1 MAVND
6 FIVNLVAGLS
16 KTKSKQQIKSDAKSL
31 GDMKFVKLIGNLD
44 MPKTRKAIKAQ
55 LKGLN
60 NLTFNITPNVNT
72 KGVQTATKQAI
83 NNAQRVANNNKVHLN
98 FDTSKQQL
106 VNQIKILG
114 RNNNKLF
121 NNHEMTAKYN
131 QLLNAANVAKS
142 TGELKTLRGELS
154 AFKTELVATNNAGMT
169 WGSKFKESV
178 KSYTKFFSGASLV
191 YAISNQV
198 RNAATEAKT
207 LDDSLVN
214 LQKVTDEISDRDA
227 LYKYFDKSL
236 SKAQE
241 LNVKVGSLIDAVT
254 ELKKLGW
261 DLDDAE
267 LGAKWANILSNVGD
281 VDIDTAIGSIK
292 TSIAS
297 FDEIGGYG
305 NDQMDKK
312 LEAYTD
318 LINNM
323 SNKYSIDA
331 EGLAESIRLSAGTL
345 TEAHMSIEQAATMF
359 ATANKYYNDPSY
371 LGNTAKIGSLRM
383 RASSGDTDAIEELQ
397 EMGEEVDDLATATSN
412 LREKLMALTGVDIM
426 EDEHTFKSYYD
437 QLYEISQVMDKLDD
451 TSRAN
456 VLETMFGKSRSAAGA
471 AILSGMKESASA
483 YEDAINSAGSA
494 TEEYQTWMT
503 SADAACQRFSNTLTE
518 TYQSIINGNTVR
530 DLANLGSAVLEFA
543 NNWGIV
549 EGTLKGVIALNL
561 GKFIATGGM
570 ALITATKQVEQY
582 GKALQMAS
590 NVPNG
595 NLSARFQALKSIAQ
609 ATSTLTTEQLRN
621 VLATNTLTQ
630 ADRVRILQM
639 QGMTKEMALQKLAE
653 MNLTQATNAQ
663 TAANT
668 TSTASTFSLKAAMTG
683 LGATLKSVFLSNPVG
698 IVLMGISLG
707 VSAVT
712 SAVSKHNQAVE
723 EARQKAKEAADAANT
738 LGDEIATLANKYI
751 QLSDA
756 VKTDASA
763 KEDLM
768 TTQTEL
774 LKKLGLEGE
783 SIDDLIAKYG
793 SLSNAIKQAS
803 IDSLKNQQTDL
814 IAGVNAAKEELMDVA
829 KDNFWGTNNI
839 ISASGE
845 EAVKAFKELEK
856 AGVIDSGSYGTG
868 GGQLVLIGD
877 DTVEGALE
885 NYKKLEDAV
894 NALRD
899 SEAFTA
905 DELSDNSLFNS
916 IYSRY
921 SEMKESVEAYNSS
934 IDNLNENLAQQ
945 TMLTA
950 LQGNELPKTE
960 EDFNKFKQELIDTA
974 VASEQFIGNEKEI
987 TDAINN
993 YLSTVPEFEGY
1004 YSIPLENELDKV
1016 DELLNQ
1022 EDFSKTF
1029 TDTLAQVQALSDG
1042 LDQLDKIYADVYDKE
1057 DFDWSSILNNDGFKE
1072 AFGNMTNVT
1081 EEYKNAYDDF
1091 IETISNNPSDL
1102 SACQSAFDN
1111 LATAYIYNSDALKN
1125 VTEETKASTIAML
1138 SQMGVVNAAEVVNYR
1153 LGASESYAADTGKDL
1168 ESATLSEITAFAKE
1182 ADMSDITKASLAA
1195 YVIEKIHAAS
1205 ITITTSADINNLTAL
1220 CSQLGVA
1227 GTALAQF
1234 ARLKAIAMDT
1244 SGKYTDGYKEYATT
1258 AADQILQ
1265 NAVNAAQTKY
1275 TPQFG
1280 GGSATSKAMDD
1291 AAKSAKKAS
1300 DTAKETAQTLDWIET
1315 KLKLASKETEK
1326 LSKSFDKA
1334 FGMNQTRER
1343 YHAYISQIESEI
1355 HDNTTAAQVYQ
1366 EKLNQIGLSY
1376 EWIAK
1381 IQSGAFSIDSIT
1393 DENLKTQI
1401 SEYQTYSDKLNSCY
1415 DTIESLEEERL
1426 QASVN
1431 YAEKL
1436 IDSHEKEIDSINKL
1450 IDRRKALVSLKEAFG
1465 LSASKSDLKYQ
1476 QDQYEQEIDALERQN
1491 KEIYDLMWTTTY
1503 GDEAWQ
1509 KYNDQMI
1516 ENTSSIQD
1524 LTQSL
1529 ADLASEMAN
1538 LPIDKYEKALDKI
1551 SAKNDLLDAK
1561 LENATSDKVK
1571 SKIIG
1576 SQLKL
1581 TRKKDNSAQSAAKTT
1596 QSNLNQSVKD
1606 LKTATKKDNNIP
1618 VYNVDASGPNVKAR
1632 TAVNDYYKKVQNYTK
1647 AKKQIPAS
1655 LISKISGD
1663 GYSTLSKACANYN
1676 AALVA
1681 NDTAQATAALS
1692 RETIRQE
1699 LADLAEQRASLAKTT
1714 ADFKVEK
1721 YDSKDELYDAKLDN
1735 ATSTSSK
1742 NKLIDRKIS
1751 NINNR
1756 QSAYNTAVK
1765 TDNKNIKSAQKN
1777 ISKIKS
1783 TKKNKKILASIKKA
1797 AKAGKRISQS
1807 LLNKAAKLNDGG
1819 KLYDACIQ
1827 YNAYLDAKE
1836 ADKVT
1841 ADLYKE
1847 TAKQDKATLAKEK
1860 FDNIASKY
1868 DNKISSNEQKKTE
1881 INNRISL
1888 VEEFGGQANVSDY
1901 KSLISAENGEYK
1913 KLIKEREELRRNLE
1927 ESVVNGSIKKGSD
1940 EWYDMV
1946 AKINDVTNAIDES
1959 IRSIKQYQ
1967 NALRQLKWDTF
1978 DKSLETVKRVNS
1990 EADYYIDLLSHKDMT
2005 NKDTGN
2011 FTEYGI
2017 ATIGLHKT
2025 NYDNYIA
2032 QAEAYQSE
2040 YDKIMKQIEKGEL
2053 SASDENVIQRLRD
2066 LQDAHR
2072 EAKKSAEDEL
2082 ESINDLVKQ
2091 GYEAQTDALSKLIEK
2106 YKKLK
2111 DSELDAYKYQKEIAE
2126 KTKQIASLQKQL
2138 IPYSNNDTE
2147 ESRAQIQKLKV
2158 ELENA
2163 KSDLKDT
2170 QYEKFISDTEDML
2183 DDLMTDYQKFIDEKL
2198 NDTNTILDEIKTLL
2212 GSDIIETIKGLDSN
2226 LTNDTKDQIGSS
2238 TTNGGDGGQ
2247 AAKDYVHNTVTNDQ
2261 NKVNSKTDTSSYD
2274 PAKEADIAKKK
2285 NGIAQKK
2292 KAINGQ
2298 RQSFQNQIKE
2308 LESQLKQLY
2317 GELNSIENKYQFEK
2331 SSTKNKDK
2339 LQDLK
2344 NNYIEKKSGLNA
2356 MIQDVTHN
2364 KDMLQ
2369 QFIADLDKQSAQLDK
2384 DLASINGYEKG
2395 SEHIDKRQLAW
2406 TQENKRE
2413 LIYRAADGALLTE
2426 LNPGDKV
2433 FTNEMTENLW
2443 ELAKTNPSL
2452 LYSSTNFVPKLP
2464 DIAKSACTST
2474 IVEVGDI
2481 VMNSVNDP
2489 ETFGRQ
2495 LREEILKNGKTTQCI
2510 TEAVSAKQLGKNG
2523 VGNARLYK

>member
-1 MAVND
+1 MIFKTMTNTSGKTGIQPNN
-6 FIVNLVAGLS
+6 FISGLFNGDLF
-16 KTKSKQQIKSDAKSL
+16 KKQTFSLSEVLSTSDV
-31 GDMKFVKLIGNLD
+31 D
-44 MPKTRKAIKAQ
+44 AIKAYNKQ
-55 LKGLN
+55 IDN
-60 NLTFNITPNVNT
+60 CVTS
-72 KGVQTATKQAI
+72 QTAFNRTMLNTSKEAQNVVAAANGNKVALDGLTKSSKAAELGMKALAMAGNMLLIYALTSAVDIIYKCATASDRLAESAAQMGSEFVSTKSDISDYKTKIKELYQTINDDTSSYEDTYNARQELLKIQDEMIDKFGDEADAVKLVTDAI
-83 NNAQRVANNNKVHLN
+83 NGQTDSLDTLTQDKWQETVNAFNSDRGKGWTEKVADAFANIGHGNNFQRMIDEME
-98 FDTSKQQL
+98 DTEVTFHMIPMYGDDTYEEFSK
-106 VNQIKILG
+106 
-114 RNNNKLF
+114 KLKEDF
-121 NNHEMTAKYN
+121 GADITRTERDDAITLSGDLDTIYK
-131 QLLNAANVAKS
+131 QLLNIQTLAKGMGIDDTFLNDLGNQADEAKS
-142 TGELKTLRGELS
+142 K
-154 AFKTELVATNNAGMT
+154 
-169 WGSKFKESV
+169 
-178 KSYTKFFSGASLV
+178 
-191 YAISNQV
+191 
-198 RNAATEAKT
+198 
-207 LDDSLVN
+207 LDEYQEMYSQHV
-214 LQKVTDEISDRDA
+214 
-227 LYKYFDKSL
+227 LYDKIFNSEDYE
-236 SKAQE
+236 K
-241 LNVKVGSLIDAVT
+241 
-254 ELKKLGW
+254 
-261 DLDDAE
+261 
-267 LGAKWANILSNVGD
+267 
-281 VDIDTAIGSIK
+281 
-292 TSIAS
+292 S
-297 FDEIGGYG
+297 FDEI
-305 NDQMDKK
+305 NK
-312 LEAYTD
+312 AYE
-318 LINNM
+318 
-323 SNKYSIDA
+323 KYQDA
-331 EGLAESIRLSAGTL
+331 FASGDEESIEKAKQNYAEIVQSATKGL
-345 TEAHMSIEQAATMF
+345 DDQSVIDYFNSM
-359 ATANKYYNDPSY
+359 YPD
-371 LGNTAKIGSLRM
+371 
-383 RASSGDTDAIEELQ
+383 LQ
-397 EMGEEVDDLATATSN
+397 EVVGGWEFEVKFKAAVDDDS
-412 LREKLMALTGVDIM
+412 
-426 EDEHTFKSYYD
+426 
-437 QLYEISQVMDKLDD
+437 DD
-451 TSRAN
+451 F
-456 VLETMFGKSRSAAGA
+456 E
-471 AILSGMKESASA
+471 
-483 YEDAINSAGSA
+483 
-494 TEEYQTWMT
+494 
-503 SADAACQRFSNTLTE
+503 
-518 TYQSIINGNTVR
+518 
-530 DLANLGSAVLEFA
+530 
-543 NNWGIV
+543 
-549 EGTLKGVIALNL
+549 KGV
-561 GKFIATGGM
+561 
-570 ALITATKQVEQY
+570 Q
-582 GKALQMAS
+582 
-590 NVPNG
+590 
-595 NLSARFQALKSIAQ
+595 
-609 ATSTLTTEQLRN
+609 
-621 VLATNTLTQ
+621 
-630 ADRVRILQM
+630 
-639 QGMTKEMALQKLAE
+639 
-653 MNLTQATNAQ
+653 
-663 TAANT
+663 
-668 TSTASTFSLKAAMTG
+668 
-683 LGATLKSVFLSNPVG
+683 
-698 IVLMGISLG
+698 
-707 VSAVT
+707 
-712 SAVSKHNQAVE
+712 
-723 EARQKAKEAADAANT
+723 
-738 LGDEIATLANKYI
+738 
-751 QLSDA
+751 
-756 VKTDASA
+756 
-763 KEDLM
+763 
-768 TTQTEL
+768 
-774 LKKLGLEGE
+774 
-783 SIDDLIAKYG
+783 
-793 SLSNAIKQAS
+793 
-803 IDSLKNQQTDL
+803 
-814 IAGVNAAKEELMDVA
+814 
-829 KDNFWGTNNI
+829 
-839 ISASGE
+839 
-845 EAVKAFKELEK
+845 
-856 AGVIDSGSYGTG
+856 
-868 GGQLVLIGD
+868 
-877 DTVEGALE
+877 
-885 NYKKLEDAV
+885 DAV
-894 NALRD
+894 NKFDTIEDIKNYNPKVATDEQKDAYLQLKQY
-899 SEAFTA
+899 A
-905 DELSDNSLFNS
+905 DEYGLTLDQLIDKLVQLGLLQSQSKSDLLNKLIPSKSSPTAGVASVLTDTMDGVDADEATKWVESLTEEEAKLANSKDFENALEEQKKKLNGASLSADDYAAALQAV
-916 IYSRY
+916 
-921 SEMKESVEAYNSS
+921 K
-934 IDNLNENLAQQ
+934 DKQNENSEE
-945 TMLTA
+945 T
-950 LQGNELPKTE
+950 PISFTE
-960 EDFNKFKQELIDTA
+960 
-974 VASEQFIGNEKEI
+974 
-987 TDAINN
+987 AI
-993 YLSTVPEFEGY
+993 S
-1004 YSIPLENELDKV
+1004 
-1016 DELLNQ
+1016 
-1022 EDFSKTF
+1022 
-1029 TDTLAQVQALSDG
+1029 QVQALSEG
-1042 LDQLDKIYADVYDKE
+1042 LDQLDKIYADVYNKE
-1057 DFDWSSILNNDGFKE
+1057 DFDWSSILNNDDFKE
-1072 AFGNMTNVT
+1072 QFGSLKNTT
-1081 EEYKNAYDDF
+1081 EEYANAYNNF
-1091 IETISNNPSDL
+1091 IKTVSNSPSDL

-1111 LATAYIYNSDALKN
+1111 LASAYIYNSDALKN
-1125 VTEETKASTIAML
+1125 VTEETKTATVAML
-1138 SQMGVVNAAEVVNYR
+1138 EQMGVAN
-1153 LGASESYAADTGKDL
+1153 ASEIVDYQLAASKEYAAQTGRDL
-1168 ESATLSEITAFAKE
+1168 KNATLEELVAFAQE
-1182 ADMSDITKASLAA
+1182 ADMSDVTKASLASYIA
-1195 YVIEKIHAAS
+1195 EKIRAAS
-1205 ITITTSADINNLTAL
+1205 ITITTSADIANLTAL

-1227 GTALAQF
+1227 GTALQQF

-1355 HDNTTAAQVYQ
+1355 QDNTTAAQVYQ

-1450 IDRRKALVSLKEAFG
+1450 IDRRKALVSLKETFG

-1561 LENATSDKVK
+1561 LENATSDKAK

-1606 LKTATKKDNNIP
+1606 LRTATKKDNNIS

-1632 TAVNDYYKKVQNYTK
+1632 TAVNDYYKKVKNYTK

-1681 NDTAQATAALS
+1681 NDTAQETAALS

-1714 ADFKVEK
+1714 ADSKVEK

-2005 NKDTGN
+2005 DKDTGN

-2183 DDLMTDYQKFIDEKL
+2183 DDLMSDYQEFIDEKI
-2198 NDTNTILDEIKTLL
+2198 NDTNTILDSIKELL
-2212 GSDIIETIKGLDSN
+2212 GGNDGIIATLKSLDSS
-2226 LTNDTKDQIGSS
+2226 LTNTTKDQIDSS

-2247 AAKDYVHNTVTNDQ
+2247 GAKDYVNNTVTNDR
-2261 NKVNSKTDTSSYD
+2261 NTINSSHKTGLLRPTAVGTITLDNSLES
-2274 PAKEADIAKKK
+2274 KKK
-2285 NGIAQKK
+2285 NTTSIDDKLKTEK
-2292 KAINGQ
+2292 KAVKDAINSGKS
-2298 RQSFQNQIKE
+2298 RSKK
-2308 LESQLKQLY
+2308 LTDK
-2317 GELNSIENKYQFEK
+2317 ENKE
-2331 SSTKNKDK
+2331 
-2339 LQDLK
+2339 
-2344 NNYIEKKSGLNA
+2344 
-2356 MIQDVTHN
+2356 H
-2364 KDMLQ
+2364 
-2369 QFIADLDKQSAQLDK
+2369 ADLWKYIVKNYGRTPTNKMYKKLGGILGVKTDDTVTSKQKTAILNRMK
-2384 DLASINGYEKG
+2384 FNGYKKG
-2395 SEHIDKRQLAW
+2395 SEHIDKSQLAW
-2406 TQENKRE
+2406 TQEDKRE
-2413 LIYRAADGALLTE
+2413 MIYRASDGAVLTK

-2443 ELAKTNPSL
+2443 KMAQMNPSL
-2452 LYSSTNFVPKLP
+2452 LTSGINYMPNLP
-2464 DIAKSACTST
+2464 EITKSAGTST

-2481 VMNSVNDP
+2481 VMNGVNDV

-2495 LREEILKNGKTTQCI
+2495 LREEILRNGKTTQCI
-2510 TEAVSAKQLGKNG
+2510 TEAVSAKQLGKND

>member
-1 MAVND
+1 MIFKTMTNTSGKTGIQPNN
-6 FIVNLVAGLS
+6 FISGLFNGDLF
-16 KTKSKQQIKSDAKSL
+16 KKQTFSLSEVLSTSDV
-31 GDMKFVKLIGNLD
+31 D
-44 MPKTRKAIKAQ
+44 AIKAYNKQ
-55 LKGLN
+55 IDN
-60 NLTFNITPNVNT
+60 CVTS
-72 KGVQTATKQAI
+72 QTAFNRTMLNTSKEAQNVVAAANGNKVALDGLTKSSKAAELGMKALAMAGNMLLIYALTSAVDIIYKCATASDRLAESAAQMGSEFVSTKSDISDYKTKIKELYQTINDDTSSYEDTYNARQELLKIQDEMIDKFGDEADAVKLVTDAI
-83 NNAQRVANNNKVHLN
+83 NGQTDSLDTLTQDKWQETVNAFNSDRGKGWTEKVADAFANIGHGNNFQRMIDEME
-98 FDTSKQQL
+98 DTEVTFHMIPMYGDDTYEEFSK
-106 VNQIKILG
+106 
-114 RNNNKLF
+114 KLKEDF
-121 NNHEMTAKYN
+121 GADITRTERDDAITLSGDLDTIYK
-131 QLLNAANVAKS
+131 QLLNIQTLAKGMGIDDTFLNDLGNQADEAKS
-142 TGELKTLRGELS
+142 K
-154 AFKTELVATNNAGMT
+154 
-169 WGSKFKESV
+169 
-178 KSYTKFFSGASLV
+178 
-191 YAISNQV
+191 
-198 RNAATEAKT
+198 
-207 LDDSLVN
+207 LDEYQEMYSQHV
-214 LQKVTDEISDRDA
+214 
-227 LYKYFDKSL
+227 LYDKIFNSEDYE
-236 SKAQE
+236 K
-241 LNVKVGSLIDAVT
+241 
-254 ELKKLGW
+254 
-261 DLDDAE
+261 
-267 LGAKWANILSNVGD
+267 
-281 VDIDTAIGSIK
+281 
-292 TSIAS
+292 S
-297 FDEIGGYG
+297 FDEI
-305 NDQMDKK
+305 NK
-312 LEAYTD
+312 AYE
-318 LINNM
+318 
-323 SNKYSIDA
+323 KYQDA
-331 EGLAESIRLSAGTL
+331 FASGDEESIEKAKQNYAEIVQSATKGL
-345 TEAHMSIEQAATMF
+345 DDQSVIDYFNSM
-359 ATANKYYNDPSY
+359 YPD
-371 LGNTAKIGSLRM
+371 
-383 RASSGDTDAIEELQ
+383 LQ
-397 EMGEEVDDLATATSN
+397 EVVGGWEFEVKFKAAVDDDS
-412 LREKLMALTGVDIM
+412 
-426 EDEHTFKSYYD
+426 
-437 QLYEISQVMDKLDD
+437 DD
-451 TSRAN
+451 F
-456 VLETMFGKSRSAAGA
+456 E
-471 AILSGMKESASA
+471 
-483 YEDAINSAGSA
+483 
-494 TEEYQTWMT
+494 
-503 SADAACQRFSNTLTE
+503 
-518 TYQSIINGNTVR
+518 
-530 DLANLGSAVLEFA
+530 
-543 NNWGIV
+543 
-549 EGTLKGVIALNL
+549 KGV
-561 GKFIATGGM
+561 
-570 ALITATKQVEQY
+570 Q
-582 GKALQMAS
+582 
-590 NVPNG
+590 
-595 NLSARFQALKSIAQ
+595 
-609 ATSTLTTEQLRN
+609 
-621 VLATNTLTQ
+621 
-630 ADRVRILQM
+630 
-639 QGMTKEMALQKLAE
+639 
-653 MNLTQATNAQ
+653 
-663 TAANT
+663 
-668 TSTASTFSLKAAMTG
+668 
-683 LGATLKSVFLSNPVG
+683 
-698 IVLMGISLG
+698 
-707 VSAVT
+707 
-712 SAVSKHNQAVE
+712 
-723 EARQKAKEAADAANT
+723 
-738 LGDEIATLANKYI
+738 
-751 QLSDA
+751 
-756 VKTDASA
+756 
-763 KEDLM
+763 
-768 TTQTEL
+768 
-774 LKKLGLEGE
+774 
-783 SIDDLIAKYG
+783 
-793 SLSNAIKQAS
+793 
-803 IDSLKNQQTDL
+803 
-814 IAGVNAAKEELMDVA
+814 
-829 KDNFWGTNNI
+829 
-839 ISASGE
+839 
-845 EAVKAFKELEK
+845 
-856 AGVIDSGSYGTG
+856 
-868 GGQLVLIGD
+868 
-877 DTVEGALE
+877 
-885 NYKKLEDAV
+885 DAV
-894 NALRD
+894 NKFDTIEDIKNYNPKVATDEQKDAYLQLKQY
-899 SEAFTA
+899 A
-905 DELSDNSLFNS
+905 DEYGLTLDQLIDKLVQLGLLQSQSKSDLLNKLIPSKSSPTAGVASVLTDTMDGVDADEATKWVESLTEEEAKLANSKDFENALEEQKKKLNGASLSADDYAAALQAV
-916 IYSRY
+916 
-921 SEMKESVEAYNSS
+921 K
-934 IDNLNENLAQQ
+934 DKQNENS
-945 TMLTA
+945 
-950 LQGNELPKTE
+950 E
-960 EDFNKFKQELIDTA
+960 ETPI
-974 VASEQFIGNEKEI
+974 SS
-987 TDAINN
+987 TDI
-993 YLSTVPEFEGY
+993 
-1004 YSIPLENELDKV
+1004 
-1016 DELLNQ
+1016 
-1022 EDFSKTF
+1022 
-1029 TDTLAQVQALSDG
+1029 LAQVQALSTG

-1355 HDNTTAAQVYQ
+1355 QDNTTAAQVYQ

-1450 IDRRKALVSLKEAFG
+1450 IDRRKALVSLKETFG

-1561 LENATSDKVK
+1561 LENATSDKAK

-1606 LKTATKKDNNIP
+1606 LRTATKKDNNIS
-1618 VYNVDASGPNVKAR
+1618 VYNVDALGPNVKAR

-1681 NDTAQATAALS
+1681 NDTAQETAALS

-1714 ADFKVEK
+1714 ADSKVEK

-2005 NKDTGN
+2005 DKDTGN

-2183 DDLMTDYQKFIDEKL
+2183 DDLMSDYQEFIDEKI
-2198 NDTNTILDEIKTLL
+2198 NDTNTILDSIKELL
-2212 GSDIIETIKGLDSN
+2212 GGNDGIIATLKSLDSS
-2226 LTNDTKDQIGSS
+2226 LTNTTKDQIDSS

-2247 AAKDYVHNTVTNDQ
+2247 GAKDYVNNTVTNDR
-2261 NKVNSKTDTSSYD
+2261 NTINSSHKTGLLRPTAVGTITLDNSLES
-2274 PAKEADIAKKK
+2274 KKK
-2285 NGIAQKK
+2285 NTTSIDDKLKTEK
-2292 KAINGQ
+2292 KAVKDAINSGKS
-2298 RQSFQNQIKE
+2298 RSKK
-2308 LESQLKQLY
+2308 LTDK
-2317 GELNSIENKYQFEK
+2317 ENKE
-2331 SSTKNKDK
+2331 
-2339 LQDLK
+2339 
-2344 NNYIEKKSGLNA
+2344 
-2356 MIQDVTHN
+2356 H
-2364 KDMLQ
+2364 
-2369 QFIADLDKQSAQLDK
+2369 ADLWKYIVKNYGRTPTNKMYKKLGGILGVKTDDTVTSKQKTAILNRMK
-2384 DLASINGYEKG
+2384 FNGYKKG
-2395 SEHIDKRQLAW
+2395 SEHIDKSQLAW

-2413 LIYRAADGALLTE
+2413 LIYRASDGAVLTK

-2464 DIAKSACTST
+2464 DIAKSAGTST

-2481 VMNSVNDP
+2481 VMNGVNDP

-2495 LREEILKNGKTTQCI
+2495 LREEICKNGKTTQCI
-2510 TEAVSAKQLGKNG
+2510 TEAVSAKQLKKNSI
-2523 VGNARLYK
+2523 GNARLYK

>member
-1 MAVND
+1 MIDMVSSNNTFANNSMIFKTIDSSVDNTRKTLALFNKDWNTYKTNWQQGFSQNGVAGGIKSIFQSSNSNSVISKDQLQILRNWNNAVAHGCTNQETFNRIIKDADSNTKLYFSGLNKGKGSVEGLKNAQNVAKQSTIGLTLAQTALNAAISLGFTAALMLAVKGLDKLINSAKRASEAADEAFSDTTEKVQKNEEEAKSLDELISKYKELKESENLDVDGRKEIKEIQNDIADLVGVQASNLDLVNGKLDDEIAKLDEISAKEAKNAYETATANYNNSKKATDKAAGDDSFLFIDGYSYTGKREKEAEKVLKNAGFGGNVQSGGFFGNTLFIMDSFDNDMKELKGAQEKADYLQSMIDVLEQNGQIATDLYAGLISQRDKYLQYIDNQQDAANSLVNSWISYSQFSNDELSKINVDSLDSFEEYRQKMIEEAKNDESIGKMLADGTLSDEDLENTVND
-6 FIVNLVAGLS
+6 F
-16 KTKSKQQIKSDAKSL
+16 
-31 GDMKFVKLIGNLD
+31 M
-44 MPKTRKAIKAQ
+44 
-55 LKGLN
+55 
-60 NLTFNITPNVNT
+60 
-72 KGVQTATKQAI
+72 
-83 NNAQRVANNNKVHLN
+83 
-98 FDTSKQQL
+98 
-106 VNQIKILG
+106 
-114 RNNNKLF
+114 
-121 NNHEMTAKYN
+121 
-131 QLLNAANVAKS
+131 
-142 TGELKTLRGELS
+142 
-154 AFKTELVATNNAGMT
+154 
-169 WGSKFKESV
+169 
-178 KSYTKFFSGASLV
+178 
-191 YAISNQV
+191 
-198 RNAATEAKT
+198 
-207 LDDSLVN
+207 
-214 LQKVTDEISDRDA
+214 
-227 LYKYFDKSL
+227 
-236 SKAQE
+236 
-241 LNVKVGSLIDAVT
+241 
-254 ELKKLGW
+254 
-261 DLDDAE
+261 
-267 LGAKWANILSNVGD
+267 
-281 VDIDTAIGSIK
+281 
-292 TSIAS
+292 
-297 FDEIGGYG
+297 
-305 NDQMDKK
+305 
-312 LEAYTD
+312 
-318 LINNM
+318 
-323 SNKYSIDA
+323 
-331 EGLAESIRLSAGTL
+331 
-345 TEAHMSIEQAATMF
+345 
-359 ATANKYYNDPSY
+359 
-371 LGNTAKIGSLRM
+371 
-383 RASSGDTDAIEELQ
+383 
-397 EMGEEVDDLATATSN
+397 
-412 LREKLMALTGVDIM
+412 
-426 EDEHTFKSYYD
+426 
-437 QLYEISQVMDKLDD
+437 
-451 TSRAN
+451 
-456 VLETMFGKSRSAAGA
+456 
-471 AILSGMKESASA
+471 
-483 YEDAINSAGSA
+483 
-494 TEEYQTWMT
+494 
-503 SADAACQRFSNTLTE
+503 
-518 TYQSIINGNTVR
+518 
-530 DLANLGSAVLEFA
+530 
-543 NNWGIV
+543 
-549 EGTLKGVIALNL
+549 
-561 GKFIATGGM
+561 
-570 ALITATKQVEQY
+570 
-582 GKALQMAS
+582 
-590 NVPNG
+590 
-595 NLSARFQALKSIAQ
+595 
-609 ATSTLTTEQLRN
+609 ATSTKFSTWYEQ
-621 VLATNTLTQ
+621 
-630 ADRVRILQM
+630 
-639 QGMTKEMALQKLAE
+639 
-653 MNLTQATNAQ
+653 
-663 TAANT
+663 
-668 TSTASTFSLKAAMTG
+668 
-683 LGATLKSVFLSNPVG
+683 
-698 IVLMGISLG
+698 
-707 VSAVT
+707 
-712 SAVSKHNQAVE
+712 
-723 EARQKAKEAADAANT
+723 
-738 LGDEIATLANKYI
+738 
-751 QLSDA
+751 
-756 VKTDASA
+756 
-763 KEDLM
+763 
-768 TTQTEL
+768 
-774 LKKLGLEGE
+774 
-783 SIDDLIAKYG
+783 
-793 SLSNAIKQAS
+793 
-803 IDSLKNQQTDL
+803 
-814 IAGVNAAKEELMDVA
+814 
-829 KDNFWGTNNI
+829 W
-839 ISASGE
+839 
-845 EAVKAFKELEK
+845 
-856 AGVIDSGSYGTG
+856 
-868 GGQLVLIGD
+868 
-877 DTVEGALE
+877 
-885 NYKKLEDAV
+885 
-894 NALRD
+894 
-899 SEAFTA
+899 
-905 DELSDNSLFNS
+905 
-916 IYSRY
+916 
-921 SEMKESVEAYNSS
+921 
-934 IDNLNENLAQQ
+934 
-945 TMLTA
+945 
-950 LQGNELPKTE
+950 
-960 EDFNKFKQELIDTA
+960 
-974 VASEQFIGNEKEI
+974 IGNIESDVQHETPI
-987 TDAINN
+987 
-993 YLSTVPEFEGY
+993 S
-1004 YSIPLENELDKV
+1004 
-1016 DELLNQ
+1016 
-1022 EDFSKTF
+1022 F

-1042 LDQLDKIYADVYDKE
+1042 LDQLDKIYADVYNKE

-1265 NAVNAAQTKY
+1265 NAVNATQTKY

-1450 IDRRKALVSLKEAFG
+1450 IDRRKALVSLKETFG
-1465 LSASKSDLKYQ
+1465 LSPSKSDLKYQ

-1561 LENATSDKVK
+1561 LENATSDKAK

-1606 LKTATKKDNNIP
+1606 LRTATKKDNNIS

-1632 TAVNDYYKKVQNYTK
+1632 TAVNDYYKKVKNYTK

-1681 NDTAQATAALS
+1681 NDTAQETAALS

-1714 ADFKVEK
+1714 ADSKVER

-1901 KSLISAENGEYK
+1901 KSLISAENGEFK

-2005 NKDTGN
+2005 DKDTGN

-2111 DSELDAYKYQKEIAE
+2111 DSELEAYRYQKEIAE

-2138 IPYSNNDTE
+2138 TAYTGNNSE
-2147 ESRAQIQKLKV
+2147 ESRATIQKLKV

-2183 DDLMTDYQKFIDEKL
+2183 DDLMSDYQEFIDEKI
-2198 NDTNTILDEIKTLL
+2198 NDTNTILDSIKELL
-2212 GSDIIETIKGLDSN
+2212 GGNDGIIATLKSLDSS
-2226 LTNDTKDQIGSS
+2226 LTNTTKDQIDSS

-2247 AAKDYVHNTVTNDQ
+2247 GAKDYVNNTVTNDR
-2261 NKVNSKTDTSSYD
+2261 NTINSSHKTGLLRPTAVGTITLDNSLES
-2274 PAKEADIAKKK
+2274 KKK
-2285 NGIAQKK
+2285 NTTSIDDKLKNEK
-2292 KAINGQ
+2292 KAVKDAINSGKS
-2298 RQSFQNQIKE
+2298 RSKKLTDKENQE
-2308 LESQLKQLY
+2308 
-2317 GELNSIENKYQFEK
+2317 
-2331 SSTKNKDK
+2331 
-2339 LQDLK
+2339 
-2344 NNYIEKKSGLNA
+2344 
-2356 MIQDVTHN
+2356 H
-2364 KDMLQ
+2364 
-2369 QFIADLDKQSAQLDK
+2369 ADLWKYIVKNYGRTPTNKMYKKLGDILGVKTDDTVTSKQKTAILNRMK
-2384 DLASINGYEKG
+2384 FNGYKKG
-2395 SEHIDKRQLAW
+2395 SDHIDKSQLAW
-2406 TQENKRE
+2406 TQEDKRE
-2413 LIYRAADGALLTE
+2413 MIYRASDGAVLTK

-2443 ELAKTNPSL
+2443 KMAQMNPSL
-2452 LYSSTNFVPKLP
+2452 LTSGINYMPNLP
-2464 DIAKSACTST
+2464 EITKSAGTST

-2481 VMNSVNDP
+2481 VMNGVNDV

-2495 LREEILKNGKTTQCI
+2495 LREEILRNGKTTQCI

>member
-1 MAVND
+1 MTNTSGKTGIQPNN
-6 FIVNLVAGLS
+6 FISGLFNGDLF
-16 KTKSKQQIKSDAKSL
+16 KKQTFSLSEVLSTSDV
-31 GDMKFVKLIGNLD
+31 D
-44 MPKTRKAIKAQ
+44 AIKAYNKQ
-55 LKGLN
+55 IDN
-60 NLTFNITPNVNT
+60 CVTS
-72 KGVQTATKQAI
+72 QTAFNRTMLNTSKEAQNVVAAANGNKVALDGLTKSSKAAELGMKALAMAGNMLLIYALTSAVDIIYKCATASDRLAESAAQMGSEFVSTKSDISDYKTKIKELYQTINDDTSSYEDTYNARQELLKIQDEMIDKFGDEADAVKLVTDAI
-83 NNAQRVANNNKVHLN
+83 NGQTDSLDTLTQDKWQETVNAFNSDRGKGWTEKVADAFANIGHGNNFQRMIDEME
-98 FDTSKQQL
+98 DTEVTFHMIPMYGDDTYEEFSK
-106 VNQIKILG
+106 
-114 RNNNKLF
+114 KLKEDF
-121 NNHEMTAKYN
+121 GADITRTERDDAITLSGDLDTIYK
-131 QLLNAANVAKS
+131 QLLNIQTLAKGMGIDDTFLNDLGNQADEAKS
-142 TGELKTLRGELS
+142 K
-154 AFKTELVATNNAGMT
+154 
-169 WGSKFKESV
+169 
-178 KSYTKFFSGASLV
+178 
-191 YAISNQV
+191 
-198 RNAATEAKT
+198 
-207 LDDSLVN
+207 LDEYQEMYSQHV
-214 LQKVTDEISDRDA
+214 
-227 LYKYFDKSL
+227 LYDKIFNSEDYE
-236 SKAQE
+236 K
-241 LNVKVGSLIDAVT
+241 
-254 ELKKLGW
+254 
-261 DLDDAE
+261 
-267 LGAKWANILSNVGD
+267 
-281 VDIDTAIGSIK
+281 
-292 TSIAS
+292 S
-297 FDEIGGYG
+297 FDEI
-305 NDQMDKK
+305 NK
-312 LEAYTD
+312 AYE
-318 LINNM
+318 
-323 SNKYSIDA
+323 KYQDA
-331 EGLAESIRLSAGTL
+331 FASGDEESIEKAKQNYAEIVQSATKGL
-345 TEAHMSIEQAATMF
+345 DDQSVIDYFNSM
-359 ATANKYYNDPSY
+359 YPD
-371 LGNTAKIGSLRM
+371 
-383 RASSGDTDAIEELQ
+383 LQ
-397 EMGEEVDDLATATSN
+397 EVVGGWEFEVKFKATVDDDS
-412 LREKLMALTGVDIM
+412 
-426 EDEHTFKSYYD
+426 
-437 QLYEISQVMDKLDD
+437 DD
-451 TSRAN
+451 F
-456 VLETMFGKSRSAAGA
+456 E
-471 AILSGMKESASA
+471 
-483 YEDAINSAGSA
+483 
-494 TEEYQTWMT
+494 
-503 SADAACQRFSNTLTE
+503 
-518 TYQSIINGNTVR
+518 
-530 DLANLGSAVLEFA
+530 
-543 NNWGIV
+543 
-549 EGTLKGVIALNL
+549 KGV
-561 GKFIATGGM
+561 
-570 ALITATKQVEQY
+570 Q
-582 GKALQMAS
+582 
-590 NVPNG
+590 
-595 NLSARFQALKSIAQ
+595 
-609 ATSTLTTEQLRN
+609 
-621 VLATNTLTQ
+621 
-630 ADRVRILQM
+630 
-639 QGMTKEMALQKLAE
+639 
-653 MNLTQATNAQ
+653 
-663 TAANT
+663 
-668 TSTASTFSLKAAMTG
+668 
-683 LGATLKSVFLSNPVG
+683 
-698 IVLMGISLG
+698 
-707 VSAVT
+707 
-712 SAVSKHNQAVE
+712 
-723 EARQKAKEAADAANT
+723 
-738 LGDEIATLANKYI
+738 
-751 QLSDA
+751 
-756 VKTDASA
+756 
-763 KEDLM
+763 
-768 TTQTEL
+768 
-774 LKKLGLEGE
+774 
-783 SIDDLIAKYG
+783 
-793 SLSNAIKQAS
+793 
-803 IDSLKNQQTDL
+803 
-814 IAGVNAAKEELMDVA
+814 
-829 KDNFWGTNNI
+829 
-839 ISASGE
+839 
-845 EAVKAFKELEK
+845 
-856 AGVIDSGSYGTG
+856 
-868 GGQLVLIGD
+868 
-877 DTVEGALE
+877 
-885 NYKKLEDAV
+885 DAV
-894 NALRD
+894 NKFDTIEDIKNYNPKVATDEQKDAYLQLKQY
-899 SEAFTA
+899 A
-905 DELSDNSLFNS
+905 DEYGLTLDQLIDKLVQLGLLQSQSKSDLLNKLIPSKSSPTAGVASVLTDTMDGVDADEATKWVESLTEEEAKLANSKDFENALEEQKKKLNGASLSADDYAAALQAV
-916 IYSRY
+916 
-921 SEMKESVEAYNSS
+921 K
-934 IDNLNENLAQQ
+934 DKQNENS
-945 TMLTA
+945 
-950 LQGNELPKTE
+950 E
-960 EDFNKFKQELIDTA
+960 ETPI
-974 VASEQFIGNEKEI
+974 SS
-987 TDAINN
+987 TDI
-993 YLSTVPEFEGY
+993 
-1004 YSIPLENELDKV
+1004 
-1016 DELLNQ
+1016 
-1022 EDFSKTF
+1022 
-1029 TDTLAQVQALSDG
+1029 LAQVQALSTG

-1355 HDNTTAAQVYQ
+1355 QDNTTAAQVYQ

-1450 IDRRKALVSLKEAFG
+1450 IDRRKALVSLKETFG

-1561 LENATSDKVK
+1561 LENATSDKAK

-1606 LKTATKKDNNIP
+1606 LRTATKKDNNIS
-1618 VYNVDASGPNVKAR
+1618 VYNVDALGPNVKAR

-1681 NDTAQATAALS
+1681 NDTAQETAALS

-1714 ADFKVEK
+1714 ADSKVEK

-2005 NKDTGN
+2005 DKDTGN

-2183 DDLMTDYQKFIDEKL
+2183 DDLMSDYQEFIDEKI
-2198 NDTNTILDEIKTLL
+2198 NDTNTILDSIKELL
-2212 GSDIIETIKGLDSN
+2212 GGNDGIIATLKSLDSS
-2226 LTNDTKDQIGSS
+2226 LTNTTKDQIDSS

-2247 AAKDYVHNTVTNDQ
+2247 GAKDYVNNTVTNDR
-2261 NKVNSKTDTSSYD
+2261 NTINSSHKTGLLRPTAVGTITLDNSLES
-2274 PAKEADIAKKK
+2274 KKK
-2285 NGIAQKK
+2285 NTTSIDDKLKTEK
-2292 KAINGQ
+2292 KAVKDAINSGKS
-2298 RQSFQNQIKE
+2298 RSKK
-2308 LESQLKQLY
+2308 LTDK
-2317 GELNSIENKYQFEK
+2317 ENKE
-2331 SSTKNKDK
+2331 
-2339 LQDLK
+2339 
-2344 NNYIEKKSGLNA
+2344 
-2356 MIQDVTHN
+2356 H
-2364 KDMLQ
+2364 
-2369 QFIADLDKQSAQLDK
+2369 ADLWKYIVKNYGRTPTNKMYKKLGGILGVKTDDTVTSKQKTAILNRMK
-2384 DLASINGYEKG
+2384 FNGYKKG
-2395 SEHIDKRQLAW
+2395 SEHIDKSQLAW
-2406 TQENKRE
+2406 MQENKRE
-2413 LIYRAADGALLTE
+2413 LIYRASDGAVLTK

-2443 ELAKTNPSL
+2443 KLAKTNPSL

-2464 DIAKSACTST
+2464 DIAKSAGTST

-2481 VMNSVNDP
+2481 VMNGVNDP

-2495 LREEILKNGKTTQCI
+2495 LREEICKNGKTTQCI
-2510 TEAVSAKQLGKNG
+2510 AEAVSAKQLGKNRNSI
-2523 VGNARLYK
+2523 GNARLYK

>member
-1 MAVND
+1 MIFKTMTNTSGKTGIQPNN
-6 FIVNLVAGLS
+6 FISGLFNGDLF
-16 KTKSKQQIKSDAKSL
+16 KKQTFSLSEVLSTSDV
-31 GDMKFVKLIGNLD
+31 D
-44 MPKTRKAIKAQ
+44 AIKAYNKQ
-55 LKGLN
+55 IDN
-60 NLTFNITPNVNT
+60 CVTS
-72 KGVQTATKQAI
+72 QTAFNRTMLNTSKEAQNVVAAANGNKVALDGLTKSSKAAELGMKALAMAGNMLLIYALTSAVDIIYKCATASDRLAESAAQMGSEFVSTKSDISDYKTKIKELYQTINDDTSSYEDTYNARQELLKIQDEMIDKFGDEADAVKLVTDAI
-83 NNAQRVANNNKVHLN
+83 NGQTDSLDTLTQDKWQETVNAFNSDRGKGWTEKVADAFANIGHGNNFQRMIDEME
-98 FDTSKQQL
+98 DTEVTFHMIPMYGDDTYEEFSK
-106 VNQIKILG
+106 
-114 RNNNKLF
+114 KLKEDF
-121 NNHEMTAKYN
+121 GADITRTERDDAITLSGDLDTIYK
-131 QLLNAANVAKS
+131 QLLNIQTLAKGMGIDDTFLNDLGNQADEAKS
-142 TGELKTLRGELS
+142 K
-154 AFKTELVATNNAGMT
+154 
-169 WGSKFKESV
+169 
-178 KSYTKFFSGASLV
+178 
-191 YAISNQV
+191 
-198 RNAATEAKT
+198 
-207 LDDSLVN
+207 LDEYQEMYSQHV
-214 LQKVTDEISDRDA
+214 
-227 LYKYFDKSL
+227 LYDKIFNSEDYE
-236 SKAQE
+236 K
-241 LNVKVGSLIDAVT
+241 
-254 ELKKLGW
+254 
-261 DLDDAE
+261 
-267 LGAKWANILSNVGD
+267 
-281 VDIDTAIGSIK
+281 
-292 TSIAS
+292 S
-297 FDEIGGYG
+297 FDEI
-305 NDQMDKK
+305 NK
-312 LEAYTD
+312 AYE
-318 LINNM
+318 
-323 SNKYSIDA
+323 KYQDA
-331 EGLAESIRLSAGTL
+331 FASGDEESIEKAKQNYAEIVQSATKGL
-345 TEAHMSIEQAATMF
+345 DDQSVIDYFNSM
-359 ATANKYYNDPSY
+359 YPD
-371 LGNTAKIGSLRM
+371 
-383 RASSGDTDAIEELQ
+383 LQ
-397 EMGEEVDDLATATSN
+397 EVVGGWEFEVKFKAAVDDDS
-412 LREKLMALTGVDIM
+412 
-426 EDEHTFKSYYD
+426 
-437 QLYEISQVMDKLDD
+437 DD
-451 TSRAN
+451 F
-456 VLETMFGKSRSAAGA
+456 E
-471 AILSGMKESASA
+471 
-483 YEDAINSAGSA
+483 
-494 TEEYQTWMT
+494 
-503 SADAACQRFSNTLTE
+503 
-518 TYQSIINGNTVR
+518 
-530 DLANLGSAVLEFA
+530 
-543 NNWGIV
+543 
-549 EGTLKGVIALNL
+549 KGV
-561 GKFIATGGM
+561 
-570 ALITATKQVEQY
+570 Q
-582 GKALQMAS
+582 
-590 NVPNG
+590 
-595 NLSARFQALKSIAQ
+595 
-609 ATSTLTTEQLRN
+609 
-621 VLATNTLTQ
+621 
-630 ADRVRILQM
+630 
-639 QGMTKEMALQKLAE
+639 
-653 MNLTQATNAQ
+653 
-663 TAANT
+663 
-668 TSTASTFSLKAAMTG
+668 
-683 LGATLKSVFLSNPVG
+683 
-698 IVLMGISLG
+698 
-707 VSAVT
+707 
-712 SAVSKHNQAVE
+712 
-723 EARQKAKEAADAANT
+723 
-738 LGDEIATLANKYI
+738 
-751 QLSDA
+751 
-756 VKTDASA
+756 
-763 KEDLM
+763 
-768 TTQTEL
+768 
-774 LKKLGLEGE
+774 
-783 SIDDLIAKYG
+783 
-793 SLSNAIKQAS
+793 
-803 IDSLKNQQTDL
+803 
-814 IAGVNAAKEELMDVA
+814 
-829 KDNFWGTNNI
+829 
-839 ISASGE
+839 
-845 EAVKAFKELEK
+845 
-856 AGVIDSGSYGTG
+856 
-868 GGQLVLIGD
+868 
-877 DTVEGALE
+877 
-885 NYKKLEDAV
+885 DAV
-894 NALRD
+894 NKFDTIEDIKNYNPKVATDEQKDAYLQLKQY
-899 SEAFTA
+899 A
-905 DELSDNSLFNS
+905 DEYGLTLDQLIDKLVQLGLLQSQSKSDLLNKLIPSKSSPTAGVASVLTDTMDGVDADEATKWVESLTEEEAKLANSKDFENALEEQKKKLNGASLSADDYAAALQAV
-916 IYSRY
+916 
-921 SEMKESVEAYNSS
+921 K
-934 IDNLNENLAQQ
+934 DKQNENS
-945 TMLTA
+945 
-950 LQGNELPKTE
+950 E
-960 EDFNKFKQELIDTA
+960 ETPI
-974 VASEQFIGNEKEI
+974 S
-987 TDAINN
+987 
-993 YLSTVPEFEGY
+993 
-1004 YSIPLENELDKV
+1004 
-1016 DELLNQ
+1016 
-1022 EDFSKTF
+1022 F

-1042 LDQLDKIYADVYDKE
+1042 LDQLDKIYADVYNKE

-1450 IDRRKALVSLKEAFG
+1450 IDRRKALVSLKETFG
-1465 LSASKSDLKYQ
+1465 LSPSKSDLKYQ

-1561 LENATSDKVK
+1561 LENATSDKAK

-1606 LKTATKKDNNIP
+1606 LRTATKKDNNIS

-1632 TAVNDYYKKVQNYTK
+1632 TAVNDYYKKVKNYTK

-1681 NDTAQATAALS
+1681 NDTAQETAALS

-1714 ADFKVEK
+1714 ADSKVER

-1901 KSLISAENGEYK
+1901 KSLISAENGEFK

-2005 NKDTGN
+2005 DKDTGN

-2111 DSELDAYKYQKEIAE
+2111 DSELEAYRYQKEIAE

-2138 IPYSNNDTE
+2138 TAYTGNNSE
-2147 ESRAQIQKLKV
+2147 ESRATIQKLKV

-2183 DDLMTDYQKFIDEKL
+2183 DDLMSDYQEFIDEKI
-2198 NDTNTILDEIKTLL
+2198 NDTNTILDSIKELL
-2212 GSDIIETIKGLDSN
+2212 GGNDGIIATLKSLDSS
-2226 LTNDTKDQIGSS
+2226 LTNTTKDQIDSS

-2247 AAKDYVHNTVTNDQ
+2247 GAKDYVNNTVTNDR
-2261 NKVNSKTDTSSYD
+2261 NTINSSHKTGLLRPTAVGTITLDNSLES
-2274 PAKEADIAKKK
+2274 KKK
-2285 NGIAQKK
+2285 NTTSIDDKLKNEK
-2292 KAINGQ
+2292 KAVKDAINSGKS
-2298 RQSFQNQIKE
+2298 RSKKLTDKENQE
-2308 LESQLKQLY
+2308 
-2317 GELNSIENKYQFEK
+2317 
-2331 SSTKNKDK
+2331 
-2339 LQDLK
+2339 
-2344 NNYIEKKSGLNA
+2344 
-2356 MIQDVTHN
+2356 H
-2364 KDMLQ
+2364 
-2369 QFIADLDKQSAQLDK
+2369 ADLWKYIVKNYGRTPTNKMYKKLGDILGVKTDDTVTSKQKTAILNRMK
-2384 DLASINGYEKG
+2384 FNGYKKG
-2395 SEHIDKRQLAW
+2395 SDHIDKSQLAW
-2406 TQENKRE
+2406 TQEDKRE
-2413 LIYRAADGALLTE
+2413 MIYRASDGAVLTK

-2443 ELAKTNPSL
+2443 KMAQMNPSL
-2452 LYSSTNFVPKLP
+2452 LTSGINYMPNLP
-2464 DIAKSACTST
+2464 EITKSAGTST

-2481 VMNSVNDP
+2481 VMNGVNDV

-2495 LREEILKNGKTTQCI
+2495 LREEILRNGKTTQCI

>member
-1 MAVND
+1 MTFKTWINDLRDVQSVINNISNTRVIIDGATGLLNTSSLKEMSSAVS
-6 FIVNLVAGLS
+6 GLS
-16 KTKSKQQIKSDAKSL
+16 KEQALLVLSTKNLNAAQQEQVLLAAGIISSENSITASAISQALAKTQLSATEKEALLTKLGLIDATTGEAIANATCTKEEL
-31 GDMKFVKLIGNLD
+31 LKALATKGIIGADADAIISSIGLTSANSAQAISFDLL
-44 MPKTRKAIKAQ
+44 TASIWANIKA
-55 LKGLN
+55 LGKWLITNPVGWAILGGTAIFGLVKAYDALTDSVEEVEERTENLLESYNSAISEANSNAKTIESLADRYETLSKGVN
-60 NLTFNITPNVNT
+60 NLGENVS
-72 KGVQTATKQAI
+72 
-83 NNAQRVANNNKVHLN
+83 L
-98 FDTSKQQL
+98 TSDEYSEYNDI
-106 VNQIKILG
+106 VNQIADMFPTLITGYTDEGNAILSLKGNVEKLRDAYKEAQTEAYNLLIVSGEDSDGNDIISNYKNQINGKESSLSKTSSYINGEGGAKDAIDIITRLTGTLTPDEFRDTYNELYEQYKNIWNSDKIQDALKSSG
-114 RNNNKLF
+114 FEELSHAPKWGEL
-121 NNHEMTAKYN
+121 TSDDLAK
-131 QLLNAANVAKS
+131 VKS
-142 TGELKTLRGELS
+142 TAQATIQTYKAEIDSQLKNVDTLANAYLMTNEDYSKLNEQSQTAASLIVNSITEDIANGFKTKEDVGAYVANIASKIRDNPDLNKSLVDLFTEDFSSMSVDEVKSKLDGYINTIAKVLNEDPVELKIRLGFDDYDDVEPLKTKVQGFLKDEFDDKVGELS
-154 AFKTELVATNNAGMT
+154 
-169 WGSKFKESV
+169 
-178 KSYTKFFSGASLV
+178 
-191 YAISNQV
+191 
-198 RNAATEAKT
+198 
-207 LDDSLVN
+207 LDD
-214 LQKVTDEISDRDA
+214 LQV
-227 LYKYFDKSL
+227 
-236 SKAQE
+236 
-241 LNVKVGSLIDAVT
+241 
-254 ELKKLGW
+254 
-261 DLDDAE
+261 
-267 LGAKWANILSNVGD
+267 
-281 VDIDTAIGSIK
+281 
-292 TSIAS
+292 AS
-297 FDEIGGYG
+297 
-305 NDQMDKK
+305 K
-312 LEAYTD
+312 LE
-318 LINNM
+318 I
-323 SNKYSIDA
+323 
-331 EGLAESIRLSAGTL
+331 
-345 TEAHMSIEQAATMF
+345 
-359 ATANKYYNDPSY
+359 P
-371 LGNTAKIGSLRM
+371 
-383 RASSGDTDAIEELQ
+383 
-397 EMGEEVDDLATATSN
+397 
-412 LREKLMALTGVDIM
+412 
-426 EDEHTFKSYYD
+426 
-437 QLYEISQVMDKLDD
+437 
-451 TSRAN
+451 
-456 VLETMFGKSRSAAGA
+456 
-471 AILSGMKESASA
+471 
-483 YEDAINSAGSA
+483 
-494 TEEYQTWMT
+494 
-503 SADAACQRFSNTLTE
+503 
-518 TYQSIINGNTVR
+518 
-530 DLANLGSAVLEFA
+530 
-543 NNWGIV
+543 
-549 EGTLKGVIALNL
+549 EGTLLSWDELKQKIEE
-561 GKFIATGGM
+561 
-570 ALITATKQVEQY
+570 TK
-582 GKALQMAS
+582 
-590 NVPNG
+590 
-595 NLSARFQALKSIAQ
+595 
-609 ATSTLTTEQLRN
+609 
-621 VLATNTLTQ
+621 
-630 ADRVRILQM
+630 
-639 QGMTKEMALQKLAE
+639 
-653 MNLTQATNAQ
+653 
-663 TAANT
+663 
-668 TSTASTFSLKAAMTG
+668 
-683 LGATLKSVFLSNPVG
+683 
-698 IVLMGISLG
+698 
-707 VSAVT
+707 
-712 SAVSKHNQAVE
+712 
-723 EARQKAKEAADAANT
+723 
-738 LGDEIATLANKYI
+738 
-751 QLSDA
+751 
-756 VKTDASA
+756 
-763 KEDLM
+763 
-768 TTQTEL
+768 
-774 LKKLGLEGE
+774 
-783 SIDDLIAKYG
+783 
-793 SLSNAIKQAS
+793 
-803 IDSLKNQQTDL
+803 
-814 IAGVNAAKEELMDVA
+814 NAASEE
-829 KDNFWGTNNI
+829 TP
-839 ISASGE
+839 ISS
-845 EAVKAFKELEK
+845 
-856 AGVIDSGSYGTG
+856 TG
-868 GGQLVLIGD
+868 I
-877 DTVEGALE
+877 
-885 NYKKLEDAV
+885 
-894 NALRD
+894 
-899 SEAFTA
+899 
-905 DELSDNSLFNS
+905 
-916 IYSRY
+916 
-921 SEMKESVEAYNSS
+921 
-934 IDNLNENLAQQ
+934 
-945 TMLTA
+945 
-950 LQGNELPKTE
+950 
-960 EDFNKFKQELIDTA
+960 
-974 VASEQFIGNEKEI
+974 
-987 TDAINN
+987 
-993 YLSTVPEFEGY
+993 
-1004 YSIPLENELDKV
+1004 
-1016 DELLNQ
+1016 
-1022 EDFSKTF
+1022 
-1029 TDTLAQVQALSDG
+1029 LAQVQALSTG
-1042 LDQLDKIYADVYDKE
+1042 LDQLDKIYADVYNKE
-1057 DFDWSSILNNDGFKE
+1057 DFDWSSILNNKGFEE

-1081 EEYKNAYDDF
+1081 EEYENAYDDF
-1091 IETISNNPSDL
+1091 INTISNNPSDL

-1280 GGSATSKAMDD
+1280 GGSATSKAVND

-1355 HDNTTAAQVYQ
+1355 QDNTTAAQVYQ

-1450 IDRRKALVSLKEAFG
+1450 IDRRKALVSLKETFG

-1561 LENATSDKVK
+1561 LENATSDKAK

-1581 TRKKDNSAQSAAKTT
+1581 TRKKDNSAQSAAKMT

-1606 LKTATKKDNNIP
+1606 LKTATKKDNNIS

-1663 GYSTLSKACANYN
+1663 GYSTLSKACINYN

-1714 ADFKVEK
+1714 ADSKVEK

-1783 TKKNKKILASIKKA
+1783 TKENKKILTSIKKA

-1836 ADKVT
+1836 ADKAT

-1860 FDNIASKY
+1860 FDNIVSKY
-1868 DNKISSNEQKKTE
+1868 DNKISSNEQKKTK

-1888 VEEFGGQANVSDY
+1888 VEEFGEQANVSDY

-1978 DKSLETVKRVNS
+1978 DKSMETVKRVNS

-2005 NKDTGN
+2005 DKDTGN

-2040 YDKIMKQIEKGEL
+2040 YNNIMEQIRKGEL
-2053 SASDENVIQRLRD
+2053 STSDENVIQRLRD
-2066 LQDAHR
+2066 LQNAHR
-2072 EAKKSAEDEL
+2072 DAKKSAEDEL

-2138 IPYSNNDTE
+2138 TAYTGNNSE
-2147 ESRAQIQKLKV
+2147 ESRATIQKLKV

-2183 DDLMTDYQKFIDEKL
+2183 DDLMSDYQEFIDEKI
-2198 NDTNTILDEIKTLL
+2198 NDTNTILDSIKELL
-2212 GSDIIETIKGLDSN
+2212 GGNDGIIATLKSLDSS
-2226 LTNDTKDQIGSS
+2226 LTNTTKDQIDSS

-2247 AAKDYVHNTVTNDQ
+2247 GAKDYVNNTVTNDR
-2261 NKVNSKTDTSSYD
+2261 NTINSSHKTGLLRPTAVGTITLDNSL
-2274 PAKEADIAKKK
+2274 ELKKK
-2285 NGIAQKK
+2285 NTTSIDDKLKNEK
-2292 KAINGQ
+2292 KAVKDAINSGKS
-2298 RQSFQNQIKE
+2298 RSKK
-2308 LESQLKQLY
+2308 LTDK
-2317 GELNSIENKYQFEK
+2317 ENKE
-2331 SSTKNKDK
+2331 
-2339 LQDLK
+2339 
-2344 NNYIEKKSGLNA
+2344 
-2356 MIQDVTHN
+2356 H
-2364 KDMLQ
+2364 
-2369 QFIADLDKQSAQLDK
+2369 ADLWKYIVKNYGRTPTNKMYKKLGGILGVKTDDTVTSKQKTAILNRMK
-2384 DLASINGYEKG
+2384 FNGYKKG
-2395 SEHIDKRQLAW
+2395 SEHIDKSQLAW
-2406 TQENKRE
+2406 TQEDKRE
-2413 LIYRAADGALLTE
+2413 MIYRASDGAVLTK

-2443 ELAKTNPSL
+2443 KMAQMNPSL
-2452 LYSSTNFVPKLP
+2452 LTSGINYMPNLP
-2464 DIAKSACTST
+2464 EMTKSAGTST

-2481 VMNSVNDP
+2481 VMNGVNDV

-2495 LREEILKNGKTTQCI
+2495 LREEILRNGKTTQCI

-2523 VGNARLYK
+2523 IGNARLYK

>member
-1 MAVND
+1 MIDMVSSNNTFANNSMIFKTIDSSVDNTRKTLALFNKDWNTYKTNWQQGFSQNGVAGGIKSIFQSSNSNSVISKDQLQILRNWNNAVAHGCTNQETFNRIIKDADSNTKLYFSGLNKGKGSVEGLKNAQNVAKQSTIGLTLAQTALNAAISLGFTAALMLAVKGLDKLINSAKRASEAADEAFSDTTEKVQKNEEEAKSLDELISKYKELKESENLDVDGRKEIKEIQNDIADLVGVQASNLDLVNGKLDDEIAKLDEISAKEAKNAYETATANYNNSKKATDKAAGDDSFLFIDGYSYTGKREKEAEKVLKNAGFGGNVQSGGFFGNTLFIMDSFDNDMKELKGAQEKADYLQSMIDVLEQNGQRATDLYAGLISQRDKYLQYIDNQQDAANSLVNSWISYSQFSNDELSKINVDSLDSFEEYRQKMIEEAKNDESIGKMLADGTLSDEDLENTVND
-6 FIVNLVAGLS
+6 F
-16 KTKSKQQIKSDAKSL
+16 
-31 GDMKFVKLIGNLD
+31 M
-44 MPKTRKAIKAQ
+44 
-55 LKGLN
+55 
-60 NLTFNITPNVNT
+60 
-72 KGVQTATKQAI
+72 
-83 NNAQRVANNNKVHLN
+83 
-98 FDTSKQQL
+98 
-106 VNQIKILG
+106 
-114 RNNNKLF
+114 
-121 NNHEMTAKYN
+121 
-131 QLLNAANVAKS
+131 
-142 TGELKTLRGELS
+142 
-154 AFKTELVATNNAGMT
+154 
-169 WGSKFKESV
+169 
-178 KSYTKFFSGASLV
+178 
-191 YAISNQV
+191 
-198 RNAATEAKT
+198 
-207 LDDSLVN
+207 
-214 LQKVTDEISDRDA
+214 
-227 LYKYFDKSL
+227 
-236 SKAQE
+236 
-241 LNVKVGSLIDAVT
+241 
-254 ELKKLGW
+254 
-261 DLDDAE
+261 
-267 LGAKWANILSNVGD
+267 
-281 VDIDTAIGSIK
+281 
-292 TSIAS
+292 
-297 FDEIGGYG
+297 
-305 NDQMDKK
+305 
-312 LEAYTD
+312 
-318 LINNM
+318 
-323 SNKYSIDA
+323 
-331 EGLAESIRLSAGTL
+331 
-345 TEAHMSIEQAATMF
+345 
-359 ATANKYYNDPSY
+359 
-371 LGNTAKIGSLRM
+371 
-383 RASSGDTDAIEELQ
+383 
-397 EMGEEVDDLATATSN
+397 
-412 LREKLMALTGVDIM
+412 
-426 EDEHTFKSYYD
+426 
-437 QLYEISQVMDKLDD
+437 
-451 TSRAN
+451 
-456 VLETMFGKSRSAAGA
+456 
-471 AILSGMKESASA
+471 
-483 YEDAINSAGSA
+483 
-494 TEEYQTWMT
+494 
-503 SADAACQRFSNTLTE
+503 
-518 TYQSIINGNTVR
+518 
-530 DLANLGSAVLEFA
+530 
-543 NNWGIV
+543 
-549 EGTLKGVIALNL
+549 
-561 GKFIATGGM
+561 
-570 ALITATKQVEQY
+570 
-582 GKALQMAS
+582 
-590 NVPNG
+590 
-595 NLSARFQALKSIAQ
+595 
-609 ATSTLTTEQLRN
+609 ATSTKFSTWYEQ
-621 VLATNTLTQ
+621 
-630 ADRVRILQM
+630 
-639 QGMTKEMALQKLAE
+639 
-653 MNLTQATNAQ
+653 
-663 TAANT
+663 
-668 TSTASTFSLKAAMTG
+668 
-683 LGATLKSVFLSNPVG
+683 
-698 IVLMGISLG
+698 
-707 VSAVT
+707 
-712 SAVSKHNQAVE
+712 
-723 EARQKAKEAADAANT
+723 
-738 LGDEIATLANKYI
+738 
-751 QLSDA
+751 
-756 VKTDASA
+756 
-763 KEDLM
+763 
-768 TTQTEL
+768 
-774 LKKLGLEGE
+774 
-783 SIDDLIAKYG
+783 
-793 SLSNAIKQAS
+793 
-803 IDSLKNQQTDL
+803 
-814 IAGVNAAKEELMDVA
+814 
-829 KDNFWGTNNI
+829 W
-839 ISASGE
+839 
-845 EAVKAFKELEK
+845 
-856 AGVIDSGSYGTG
+856 
-868 GGQLVLIGD
+868 
-877 DTVEGALE
+877 
-885 NYKKLEDAV
+885 
-894 NALRD
+894 
-899 SEAFTA
+899 
-905 DELSDNSLFNS
+905 
-916 IYSRY
+916 
-921 SEMKESVEAYNSS
+921 
-934 IDNLNENLAQQ
+934 
-945 TMLTA
+945 
-950 LQGNELPKTE
+950 
-960 EDFNKFKQELIDTA
+960 
-974 VASEQFIGNEKEI
+974 IGNIESDVQHETPI
-987 TDAINN
+987 SFTEAI
-993 YLSTVPEFEGY
+993 S
-1004 YSIPLENELDKV
+1004 
-1016 DELLNQ
+1016 
-1022 EDFSKTF
+1022 
-1029 TDTLAQVQALSDG
+1029 QVQALSEG
-1042 LDQLDKIYADVYDKE
+1042 LDQLDKIYADVYNKE
-1057 DFDWSSILNNDGFKE
+1057 DFDWSSILNNDDFKE
-1072 AFGNMTNVT
+1072 QFGSLKNTT
-1081 EEYKNAYDDF
+1081 EEYANAYNNF
-1091 IETISNNPSDL
+1091 IKTVSNSPSDL

-1111 LATAYIYNSDALKN
+1111 LASAYIYNSDALKN
-1125 VTEETKASTIAML
+1125 VTEETKTATVAML
-1138 SQMGVVNAAEVVNYR
+1138 EQMGVAN
-1153 LGASESYAADTGKDL
+1153 ASEIVDYQLAASKEYAAQTGRDL
-1168 ESATLSEITAFAKE
+1168 KNATLEELVAFAQE
-1182 ADMSDITKASLAA
+1182 ADMSDVTKASLASYIA
-1195 YVIEKIHAAS
+1195 EKIRAAS
-1205 ITITTSADINNLTAL
+1205 ITITTSADIANLTAL

-1227 GTALAQF
+1227 GTALQQF

-1265 NAVNAAQTKY
+1265 NAVNKATNAYKPQVNYSGGASTK
-1275 TPQFG
+1275 
-1280 GGSATSKAMDD
+1280 SAIDKANK
-1291 AAKSAKKAS
+1291 AAKDSAK
-1300 DTAKETAQTLDWIET
+1300 DAKETAQDIDWIET

-1355 HDNTTAAQVYQ
+1355 QDNTTAAQVYQ

-1450 IDRRKALVSLKEAFG
+1450 IDRRKALVSLKETFG

-1561 LENATSDKVK
+1561 LENATSDKAK

-1606 LKTATKKDNNIP
+1606 LKTATKKDNNIS

-1681 NDTAQATAALS
+1681 NDTAQETAALS

-1714 ADFKVEK
+1714 ADSKVEK

-1841 ADLYKE
+1841 VDLYKE

-2005 NKDTGN
+2005 DKDTGN

-2017 ATIGLHKT
+2017 AAIGLHKT
-2025 NYDNYIA
+2025 NYDSYIA

-2183 DDLMTDYQKFIDEKL
+2183 DDLMSDYQEFIDEKI
-2198 NDTNTILDEIKTLL
+2198 NDTNTILDSIKELL
-2212 GSDIIETIKGLDSN
+2212 GGNDGIIATLKSLDSS
-2226 LTNDTKDQIGSS
+2226 LTNTTKDQIDSS

-2247 AAKDYVHNTVTNDQ
+2247 GAKDYVNNTVTNDR
-2261 NKVNSKTDTSSYD
+2261 NTINSSHKTGLLRPTAVGTITLDNSLES
-2274 PAKEADIAKKK
+2274 KKK
-2285 NGIAQKK
+2285 NTTSIDDKLKTEK
-2292 KAINGQ
+2292 KAVKDAINSGKS
-2298 RQSFQNQIKE
+2298 RSKK
-2308 LESQLKQLY
+2308 LTDK
-2317 GELNSIENKYQFEK
+2317 ENKE
-2331 SSTKNKDK
+2331 
-2339 LQDLK
+2339 
-2344 NNYIEKKSGLNA
+2344 
-2356 MIQDVTHN
+2356 H
-2364 KDMLQ
+2364 
-2369 QFIADLDKQSAQLDK
+2369 ADLWKYIVKNYGRTPTNKMYKKLGGILGVKTDDTVTSKQKTAILNRMK
-2384 DLASINGYEKG
+2384 FNGYKKG
-2395 SEHIDKRQLAW
+2395 SEHIDKSQLAW

-2443 ELAKTNPSL
+2443 KMAQMNPSL
-2452 LYSSTNFVPKLP
+2452 LTSGINYMPNLP
-2464 DIAKSACTST
+2464 EITKSAGTST

-2481 VMNSVNDP
+2481 VMNGVNDV

-2495 LREEILKNGKTTQCI
+2495 LREEILRNGKTTQCI

>member
-1 MAVND
+1 MIFKTMTNTSGKTGIQPNN
-6 FIVNLVAGLS
+6 FISGLFNGDLF
-16 KTKSKQQIKSDAKSL
+16 KKQTFSLSEVLSTSDV
-31 GDMKFVKLIGNLD
+31 D
-44 MPKTRKAIKAQ
+44 AIKAYNKQ
-55 LKGLN
+55 IDN
-60 NLTFNITPNVNT
+60 CVTS
-72 KGVQTATKQAI
+72 QTAFNRTMLNTSKEAQNVVAAANGNKVALDGLTKSSKAAELGMKALAMAGNMLLIYALTSAVDIIYKCATASDRLAESAAQMGSEFVSTKSDISDYKTKIKELYQTINDDTSSYEDTYNARQELLKIQDEMIDKFGDEADAVKLVTDAI
-83 NNAQRVANNNKVHLN
+83 NGQTDSLDTLTQDKWQETVNAFNSDRGKGWTEKVADAFANIGHGNNFQRMIDEME
-98 FDTSKQQL
+98 DTEVTFHMIPMYGDDTYEEFSK
-106 VNQIKILG
+106 
-114 RNNNKLF
+114 KLKEDF
-121 NNHEMTAKYN
+121 GADITRTERDDAITLSGDLDTIYK
-131 QLLNAANVAKS
+131 QLLNIQTLAKGMGIDDTFLNDLGNQADEAKS
-142 TGELKTLRGELS
+142 K
-154 AFKTELVATNNAGMT
+154 
-169 WGSKFKESV
+169 
-178 KSYTKFFSGASLV
+178 
-191 YAISNQV
+191 
-198 RNAATEAKT
+198 
-207 LDDSLVN
+207 LDEYQEMYSQHV
-214 LQKVTDEISDRDA
+214 
-227 LYKYFDKSL
+227 LYDKIFNSEDYE
-236 SKAQE
+236 K
-241 LNVKVGSLIDAVT
+241 
-254 ELKKLGW
+254 
-261 DLDDAE
+261 
-267 LGAKWANILSNVGD
+267 
-281 VDIDTAIGSIK
+281 
-292 TSIAS
+292 S
-297 FDEIGGYG
+297 FDEI
-305 NDQMDKK
+305 NK
-312 LEAYTD
+312 AYE
-318 LINNM
+318 
-323 SNKYSIDA
+323 KYQDA
-331 EGLAESIRLSAGTL
+331 FASGDEESIEKAKQNYAEIVQSATKGL
-345 TEAHMSIEQAATMF
+345 DDQSVIDYFNSM
-359 ATANKYYNDPSY
+359 YPD
-371 LGNTAKIGSLRM
+371 
-383 RASSGDTDAIEELQ
+383 LQ
-397 EMGEEVDDLATATSN
+397 EVVGGWEFEVKFKAAVDDDS
-412 LREKLMALTGVDIM
+412 
-426 EDEHTFKSYYD
+426 
-437 QLYEISQVMDKLDD
+437 DD
-451 TSRAN
+451 F
-456 VLETMFGKSRSAAGA
+456 E
-471 AILSGMKESASA
+471 
-483 YEDAINSAGSA
+483 
-494 TEEYQTWMT
+494 
-503 SADAACQRFSNTLTE
+503 
-518 TYQSIINGNTVR
+518 
-530 DLANLGSAVLEFA
+530 
-543 NNWGIV
+543 
-549 EGTLKGVIALNL
+549 KGV
-561 GKFIATGGM
+561 
-570 ALITATKQVEQY
+570 Q
-582 GKALQMAS
+582 
-590 NVPNG
+590 
-595 NLSARFQALKSIAQ
+595 
-609 ATSTLTTEQLRN
+609 
-621 VLATNTLTQ
+621 
-630 ADRVRILQM
+630 
-639 QGMTKEMALQKLAE
+639 
-653 MNLTQATNAQ
+653 
-663 TAANT
+663 
-668 TSTASTFSLKAAMTG
+668 
-683 LGATLKSVFLSNPVG
+683 
-698 IVLMGISLG
+698 
-707 VSAVT
+707 
-712 SAVSKHNQAVE
+712 
-723 EARQKAKEAADAANT
+723 
-738 LGDEIATLANKYI
+738 
-751 QLSDA
+751 
-756 VKTDASA
+756 
-763 KEDLM
+763 
-768 TTQTEL
+768 
-774 LKKLGLEGE
+774 
-783 SIDDLIAKYG
+783 
-793 SLSNAIKQAS
+793 
-803 IDSLKNQQTDL
+803 
-814 IAGVNAAKEELMDVA
+814 
-829 KDNFWGTNNI
+829 
-839 ISASGE
+839 
-845 EAVKAFKELEK
+845 
-856 AGVIDSGSYGTG
+856 
-868 GGQLVLIGD
+868 
-877 DTVEGALE
+877 
-885 NYKKLEDAV
+885 DAV
-894 NALRD
+894 NKFDTIEDIKNYNPKVATDEQKDAYLQLKQY
-899 SEAFTA
+899 A
-905 DELSDNSLFNS
+905 DEYGLTLDQLIDKLVQLGLLQSQSKSDLLNKLIPSKSSPTAGVASVLTDTMDGVDADEATKWVESLTEEEAKLANSKDFENALEEQKKKLNGASLSADDYAAALQAV
-916 IYSRY
+916 
-921 SEMKESVEAYNSS
+921 K
-934 IDNLNENLAQQ
+934 DKQNENSEE
-945 TMLTA
+945 T
-950 LQGNELPKTE
+950 PISFTE
-960 EDFNKFKQELIDTA
+960 
-974 VASEQFIGNEKEI
+974 
-987 TDAINN
+987 AI
-993 YLSTVPEFEGY
+993 S
-1004 YSIPLENELDKV
+1004 
-1016 DELLNQ
+1016 
-1022 EDFSKTF
+1022 
-1029 TDTLAQVQALSDG
+1029 QVQALSEG
-1042 LDQLDKIYADVYDKE
+1042 LDQLDKIYADVYNKE
-1057 DFDWSSILNNDGFKE
+1057 DFDWSSILNNDDFKE
-1072 AFGNMTNVT
+1072 QFGSLKNTT
-1081 EEYKNAYDDF
+1081 EEYANAYNNF
-1091 IETISNNPSDL
+1091 IKTVSNSPSDL

-1111 LATAYIYNSDALKN
+1111 LASAYIYNSDALKN
-1125 VTEETKASTIAML
+1125 VTEETKTATVAML
-1138 SQMGVVNAAEVVNYR
+1138 EQMGVAN
-1153 LGASESYAADTGKDL
+1153 ASEIVDYQLAASKEYAAQTGRDL
-1168 ESATLSEITAFAKE
+1168 KNATLEELVAFAQE
-1182 ADMSDITKASLAA
+1182 ADMSDVTKASLASYIA
-1195 YVIEKIHAAS
+1195 EKIRAAS
-1205 ITITTSADINNLTAL
+1205 ITITTSADIANLTAL

-1227 GTALAQF
+1227 GTALQQF

-1265 NAVNAAQTKY
+1265 NAVNKATNAYKPQVNYSGGASTK
-1275 TPQFG
+1275 
-1280 GGSATSKAMDD
+1280 SAIDKANK
-1291 AAKSAKKAS
+1291 AAKDSAK
-1300 DTAKETAQTLDWIET
+1300 DAKETAQDIDWIET

-1355 HDNTTAAQVYQ
+1355 QDNTTAAQVYQ

-1450 IDRRKALVSLKEAFG
+1450 IDRRKALVSLKETFG

-1561 LENATSDKVK
+1561 LENATSDKAK

-1606 LKTATKKDNNIP
+1606 LKTATKKDNNIS

-1681 NDTAQATAALS
+1681 NDTAQETAALS

-1714 ADFKVEK
+1714 ADSKVEK

-1888 VEEFGGQANVSDY
+1888 VAEFGGQANVSDY

-2005 NKDTGN
+2005 DKDTGN

-2017 ATIGLHKT
+2017 AAIGLHKT
-2025 NYDNYIA
+2025 NYDSYIA

-2183 DDLMTDYQKFIDEKL
+2183 DDLMSDYQEFIDEKI
-2198 NDTNTILDEIKTLL
+2198 NDTNTILDSIKELL
-2212 GSDIIETIKGLDSN
+2212 GGNDGIIATLKSLDSS
-2226 LTNDTKDQIGSS
+2226 LTNTTKDQIDSS

-2247 AAKDYVHNTVTNDQ
+2247 GAKDYVNNTVTNDR
-2261 NKVNSKTDTSSYD
+2261 NTINSSHKTGLLRPTAVGTITLDNSLES
-2274 PAKEADIAKKK
+2274 KKK
-2285 NGIAQKK
+2285 NTTSIDDKLKTEK
-2292 KAINGQ
+2292 KAVKDAINSGKS
-2298 RQSFQNQIKE
+2298 RSKK
-2308 LESQLKQLY
+2308 LTDK
-2317 GELNSIENKYQFEK
+2317 ENKE
-2331 SSTKNKDK
+2331 
-2339 LQDLK
+2339 
-2344 NNYIEKKSGLNA
+2344 
-2356 MIQDVTHN
+2356 H
-2364 KDMLQ
+2364 
-2369 QFIADLDKQSAQLDK
+2369 ADLWKYIVKNYGRTPTNKMYKKLGGILGVKTDDTVTSKQKTAILNRMK
-2384 DLASINGYEKG
+2384 FNGYKKG
-2395 SEHIDKRQLAW
+2395 SEHIDKSQLAW

-2443 ELAKTNPSL
+2443 KMAQMNPSL
-2452 LYSSTNFVPKLP
+2452 LTSGINYMPNLP
-2464 DIAKSACTST
+2464 EITKSAGTST

-2481 VMNSVNDP
+2481 VMNGVNDV

-2495 LREEILKNGKTTQCI
+2495 LREEILRNGKTTQCI

>member
-1 MAVND
+1 MIFKTMTNTSGKTGIQPNN
-6 FIVNLVAGLS
+6 FISGLFNGDLF
-16 KTKSKQQIKSDAKSL
+16 KKQTFSLSEVLSTSDV
-31 GDMKFVKLIGNLD
+31 D
-44 MPKTRKAIKAQ
+44 AIKAYNKQ
-55 LKGLN
+55 IDN
-60 NLTFNITPNVNT
+60 CVTS
-72 KGVQTATKQAI
+72 QTAFNRTMLNTSKEAQNVVAAANGNKVALDGLTKSSKAAELGMKALAMAGNMLLIYALTSAVDIIYKCATASDRLAESAAQMGSEFVSTKSDISDYKTKIKELYQTINDDTSSYEDTYNARQELLKIQDEMIDKFGDEADAVKLVTDAI
-83 NNAQRVANNNKVHLN
+83 NGQTDSLDTLTQDKWQETVNAFNSDRGKGWTEKVADAFANIGHGNNFQRMIDEME
-98 FDTSKQQL
+98 DTEVTFHMIPMYGDDTYEEFSK
-106 VNQIKILG
+106 
-114 RNNNKLF
+114 KLKEDF
-121 NNHEMTAKYN
+121 GADITRTERDDAITLSGDLDTIYK
-131 QLLNAANVAKS
+131 QLLNIQTLAKGMGIDDTFLNDLGNQADEAKS
-142 TGELKTLRGELS
+142 K
-154 AFKTELVATNNAGMT
+154 
-169 WGSKFKESV
+169 
-178 KSYTKFFSGASLV
+178 
-191 YAISNQV
+191 
-198 RNAATEAKT
+198 
-207 LDDSLVN
+207 LDEYQEMYSQHV
-214 LQKVTDEISDRDA
+214 
-227 LYKYFDKSL
+227 LYDKIFNSEDYE
-236 SKAQE
+236 K
-241 LNVKVGSLIDAVT
+241 
-254 ELKKLGW
+254 
-261 DLDDAE
+261 
-267 LGAKWANILSNVGD
+267 
-281 VDIDTAIGSIK
+281 
-292 TSIAS
+292 S
-297 FDEIGGYG
+297 FDEI
-305 NDQMDKK
+305 NK
-312 LEAYTD
+312 AYE
-318 LINNM
+318 
-323 SNKYSIDA
+323 KYQDA
-331 EGLAESIRLSAGTL
+331 FASGDEESIEKAKQNYAEIVQSATKGL
-345 TEAHMSIEQAATMF
+345 DDQSVIDYFNSM
-359 ATANKYYNDPSY
+359 YPD
-371 LGNTAKIGSLRM
+371 
-383 RASSGDTDAIEELQ
+383 LQ
-397 EMGEEVDDLATATSN
+397 EVVGGWEFEVKFKAAVDDDS
-412 LREKLMALTGVDIM
+412 
-426 EDEHTFKSYYD
+426 
-437 QLYEISQVMDKLDD
+437 DD
-451 TSRAN
+451 F
-456 VLETMFGKSRSAAGA
+456 E
-471 AILSGMKESASA
+471 
-483 YEDAINSAGSA
+483 
-494 TEEYQTWMT
+494 
-503 SADAACQRFSNTLTE
+503 
-518 TYQSIINGNTVR
+518 
-530 DLANLGSAVLEFA
+530 
-543 NNWGIV
+543 
-549 EGTLKGVIALNL
+549 KGV
-561 GKFIATGGM
+561 
-570 ALITATKQVEQY
+570 Q
-582 GKALQMAS
+582 
-590 NVPNG
+590 
-595 NLSARFQALKSIAQ
+595 
-609 ATSTLTTEQLRN
+609 
-621 VLATNTLTQ
+621 
-630 ADRVRILQM
+630 
-639 QGMTKEMALQKLAE
+639 
-653 MNLTQATNAQ
+653 
-663 TAANT
+663 
-668 TSTASTFSLKAAMTG
+668 
-683 LGATLKSVFLSNPVG
+683 
-698 IVLMGISLG
+698 
-707 VSAVT
+707 
-712 SAVSKHNQAVE
+712 
-723 EARQKAKEAADAANT
+723 
-738 LGDEIATLANKYI
+738 
-751 QLSDA
+751 
-756 VKTDASA
+756 
-763 KEDLM
+763 
-768 TTQTEL
+768 
-774 LKKLGLEGE
+774 
-783 SIDDLIAKYG
+783 
-793 SLSNAIKQAS
+793 
-803 IDSLKNQQTDL
+803 
-814 IAGVNAAKEELMDVA
+814 
-829 KDNFWGTNNI
+829 
-839 ISASGE
+839 
-845 EAVKAFKELEK
+845 
-856 AGVIDSGSYGTG
+856 
-868 GGQLVLIGD
+868 
-877 DTVEGALE
+877 
-885 NYKKLEDAV
+885 DAV
-894 NALRD
+894 NKFDTIEDIKNYNPKVATDEQKDAYLQLKQY
-899 SEAFTA
+899 A
-905 DELSDNSLFNS
+905 DEYGLTLDQLIDKLVQLGLLQSQSKSDLLNKLIPSKSSPTAGVASVLTDTMDGVDADEATKWVESLTEEEAKLANSKDFENALEEQKKKLNGASLSADDYAAALQAV
-916 IYSRY
+916 
-921 SEMKESVEAYNSS
+921 K
-934 IDNLNENLAQQ
+934 DKQNENS
-945 TMLTA
+945 
-950 LQGNELPKTE
+950 E
-960 EDFNKFKQELIDTA
+960 ETPI
-974 VASEQFIGNEKEI
+974 S
-987 TDAINN
+987 
-993 YLSTVPEFEGY
+993 
-1004 YSIPLENELDKV
+1004 
-1016 DELLNQ
+1016 
-1022 EDFSKTF
+1022 F

-1042 LDQLDKIYADVYDKE
+1042 LDQLDKIYADVYNKE

-1265 NAVNAAQTKY
+1265 NAVNATQTKY

-1450 IDRRKALVSLKEAFG
+1450 IDRRKALVSLKETFG
-1465 LSASKSDLKYQ
+1465 LSPSKSDLKYQ

-1561 LENATSDKVK
+1561 LENATSDKAK

-1606 LKTATKKDNNIP
+1606 LRTATKKDNNIS

-1632 TAVNDYYKKVQNYTK
+1632 TAVNDYYKKVKNYTK

-1681 NDTAQATAALS
+1681 NDTAQETAALS

-1714 ADFKVEK
+1714 ADSKVER

-1901 KSLISAENGEYK
+1901 KSLISAENGEFK

-2005 NKDTGN
+2005 DKDTCN

-2111 DSELDAYKYQKEIAE
+2111 DSELEAYRYQKEIAE

-2138 IPYSNNDTE
+2138 TAYTGNNSE
-2147 ESRAQIQKLKV
+2147 ESRATIQKLKV

-2183 DDLMTDYQKFIDEKL
+2183 DDLMSDYQEFIDEKI
-2198 NDTNTILDEIKTLL
+2198 NDTNTILDSIKELL
-2212 GSDIIETIKGLDSN
+2212 GGNDGIIATLKSLDSS
-2226 LTNDTKDQIGSS
+2226 LTNTTKDQIDSS

-2247 AAKDYVHNTVTNDQ
+2247 GAKDYVNNTVTNDR
-2261 NKVNSKTDTSSYD
+2261 NTINSSHKTGLLRPTAVGTITLDNSLES
-2274 PAKEADIAKKK
+2274 KKK
-2285 NGIAQKK
+2285 NTTSIDDKLKNEK
-2292 KAINGQ
+2292 KAVKDAINSGKS
-2298 RQSFQNQIKE
+2298 RSKKLTDKENQE
-2308 LESQLKQLY
+2308 
-2317 GELNSIENKYQFEK
+2317 
-2331 SSTKNKDK
+2331 
-2339 LQDLK
+2339 
-2344 NNYIEKKSGLNA
+2344 
-2356 MIQDVTHN
+2356 H
-2364 KDMLQ
+2364 
-2369 QFIADLDKQSAQLDK
+2369 ADLWKYIVKNYGRTPTNKMYKKLGDILGVKTDDTVTSKQKTAILNRMK
-2384 DLASINGYEKG
+2384 FNGYKKG
-2395 SEHIDKRQLAW
+2395 SDHIDKSQLAW
-2406 TQENKRE
+2406 TQEDKRE
-2413 LIYRAADGALLTE
+2413 MIYRASDGAVLTK

-2443 ELAKTNPSL
+2443 KMAQMNPSL
-2452 LYSSTNFVPKLP
+2452 LTSGINYMPNLP
-2464 DIAKSACTST
+2464 EITKSAGTST

-2481 VMNSVNDP
+2481 VMNGVNDV

-2495 LREEILKNGKTTQCI
+2495 LREEILRNGKTTQCI

>member
-1 MAVND
+1 MIFKTMTNTSGKTGIQPNN
-6 FIVNLVAGLS
+6 FISGLFNGDLF
-16 KTKSKQQIKSDAKSL
+16 KKQTFSLSEVLSTSDV
-31 GDMKFVKLIGNLD
+31 D
-44 MPKTRKAIKAQ
+44 AIKAYNKQ
-55 LKGLN
+55 IDNCVTSQIAFNRTMLNTSKEAQNVVAAANGNKVALDGLTKSSKAAELGMKALAMAGNMLLIYALTSAVDIIYKCATASDRLAESAAQMGSEFVSTKSDISDYKTKIKELYQTINDDTSSYEDTYNARQELLKIQDEMIDKFGDEADAVKLV
-60 NLTFNITPNVNT
+60 TD
-72 KGVQTATKQAI
+72 AI
-83 NNAQRVANNNKVHLN
+83 NGQTDSLDTLTQDKWQETVNAFNSDRGKGWTEKVADAFANIGHGNNFQRMIDEME
-98 FDTSKQQL
+98 DTEVTFHMIPMYGDDTYEEFSK
-106 VNQIKILG
+106 
-114 RNNNKLF
+114 KLKEDF
-121 NNHEMTAKYN
+121 GADITRTERDDAITLSGDLDTIYK
-131 QLLNAANVAKS
+131 QLLNIQTLAKGMGIDDTFLNDLGNQADEAKS
-142 TGELKTLRGELS
+142 K
-154 AFKTELVATNNAGMT
+154 
-169 WGSKFKESV
+169 
-178 KSYTKFFSGASLV
+178 
-191 YAISNQV
+191 
-198 RNAATEAKT
+198 
-207 LDDSLVN
+207 LDEYQEMYSQHV
-214 LQKVTDEISDRDA
+214 
-227 LYKYFDKSL
+227 LYDKIFNSEDYE
-236 SKAQE
+236 K
-241 LNVKVGSLIDAVT
+241 
-254 ELKKLGW
+254 
-261 DLDDAE
+261 
-267 LGAKWANILSNVGD
+267 
-281 VDIDTAIGSIK
+281 
-292 TSIAS
+292 S
-297 FDEIGGYG
+297 FDEI
-305 NDQMDKK
+305 NK
-312 LEAYTD
+312 AYE
-318 LINNM
+318 
-323 SNKYSIDA
+323 KYQDA
-331 EGLAESIRLSAGTL
+331 FASGDEESIEKAKQNYAEIVQSATKGL
-345 TEAHMSIEQAATMF
+345 DDQSVIDYFNSM
-359 ATANKYYNDPSY
+359 YPD
-371 LGNTAKIGSLRM
+371 
-383 RASSGDTDAIEELQ
+383 LQ
-397 EMGEEVDDLATATSN
+397 EVVGGWEFEVKFKAAVDDDS
-412 LREKLMALTGVDIM
+412 
-426 EDEHTFKSYYD
+426 
-437 QLYEISQVMDKLDD
+437 DD
-451 TSRAN
+451 F
-456 VLETMFGKSRSAAGA
+456 E
-471 AILSGMKESASA
+471 
-483 YEDAINSAGSA
+483 
-494 TEEYQTWMT
+494 
-503 SADAACQRFSNTLTE
+503 
-518 TYQSIINGNTVR
+518 
-530 DLANLGSAVLEFA
+530 
-543 NNWGIV
+543 
-549 EGTLKGVIALNL
+549 KGV
-561 GKFIATGGM
+561 
-570 ALITATKQVEQY
+570 Q
-582 GKALQMAS
+582 
-590 NVPNG
+590 
-595 NLSARFQALKSIAQ
+595 
-609 ATSTLTTEQLRN
+609 
-621 VLATNTLTQ
+621 
-630 ADRVRILQM
+630 
-639 QGMTKEMALQKLAE
+639 
-653 MNLTQATNAQ
+653 
-663 TAANT
+663 
-668 TSTASTFSLKAAMTG
+668 
-683 LGATLKSVFLSNPVG
+683 
-698 IVLMGISLG
+698 
-707 VSAVT
+707 
-712 SAVSKHNQAVE
+712 
-723 EARQKAKEAADAANT
+723 
-738 LGDEIATLANKYI
+738 
-751 QLSDA
+751 
-756 VKTDASA
+756 
-763 KEDLM
+763 
-768 TTQTEL
+768 
-774 LKKLGLEGE
+774 
-783 SIDDLIAKYG
+783 
-793 SLSNAIKQAS
+793 
-803 IDSLKNQQTDL
+803 
-814 IAGVNAAKEELMDVA
+814 
-829 KDNFWGTNNI
+829 
-839 ISASGE
+839 
-845 EAVKAFKELEK
+845 
-856 AGVIDSGSYGTG
+856 
-868 GGQLVLIGD
+868 
-877 DTVEGALE
+877 
-885 NYKKLEDAV
+885 DAV
-894 NALRD
+894 NKFDTIEDIKNYNPKVATDEQKDAYLQLKQY
-899 SEAFTA
+899 A
-905 DELSDNSLFNS
+905 DEYGLTLDQLIDKLVQLGLLQSQSKSDLLNKLIPSKSSPTAGVASVLTDTMDGVDADEATKWVESLTEEEAKLANSKDFENALEEQKKKLNGASLSADDYAAALQAV
-916 IYSRY
+916 
-921 SEMKESVEAYNSS
+921 K
-934 IDNLNENLAQQ
+934 DKQNENS
-945 TMLTA
+945 
-950 LQGNELPKTE
+950 E
-960 EDFNKFKQELIDTA
+960 ETPI
-974 VASEQFIGNEKEI
+974 SS
-987 TDAINN
+987 TDI
-993 YLSTVPEFEGY
+993 
-1004 YSIPLENELDKV
+1004 
-1016 DELLNQ
+1016 
-1022 EDFSKTF
+1022 
-1029 TDTLAQVQALSDG
+1029 LAQVQALSTG

-1355 HDNTTAAQVYQ
+1355 QDNTTAAQVYQ

-1450 IDRRKALVSLKEAFG
+1450 IDRRKALVSLKETFG

-1561 LENATSDKVK
+1561 LENATSDKAK

-1606 LKTATKKDNNIP
+1606 LRTATKKDNNIS
-1618 VYNVDASGPNVKAR
+1618 VYNVDALGPNVKAR

-1681 NDTAQATAALS
+1681 NDTAQETAALS

-1714 ADFKVEK
+1714 ADSKVEK

-2005 NKDTGN
+2005 DKDTGN

-2183 DDLMTDYQKFIDEKL
+2183 DDLMSDYQEFIDEKI
-2198 NDTNTILDEIKTLL
+2198 NDTNTILDSIKELL
-2212 GSDIIETIKGLDSN
+2212 GGNDGIIATLKSLDSS
-2226 LTNDTKDQIGSS
+2226 LTNTTKDQIDSS

-2247 AAKDYVHNTVTNDQ
+2247 GAKDYVNNTVTNDR
-2261 NKVNSKTDTSSYD
+2261 NTINSSHKTGLLRPTAVGTITLDNSLES
-2274 PAKEADIAKKK
+2274 KKK
-2285 NGIAQKK
+2285 NTTSIDDKLKTEK
-2292 KAINGQ
+2292 KAVKDAINSGKS
-2298 RQSFQNQIKE
+2298 RSKK
-2308 LESQLKQLY
+2308 LTDK
-2317 GELNSIENKYQFEK
+2317 ENKE
-2331 SSTKNKDK
+2331 
-2339 LQDLK
+2339 
-2344 NNYIEKKSGLNA
+2344 
-2356 MIQDVTHN
+2356 H
-2364 KDMLQ
+2364 
-2369 QFIADLDKQSAQLDK
+2369 ADLWKYIVKNYGRTPTNKMYKKLGGILGVKTDDTVTSKQKTAILNRMK
-2384 DLASINGYEKG
+2384 FNGYKKG
-2395 SEHIDKRQLAW
+2395 SEHIDKSQLAW

-2413 LIYRAADGALLTE
+2413 LIYRASDGAVLTK

-2443 ELAKTNPSL
+2443 KLAKMNPAQIYAGQFMPVTPDFSKSVNN
-2452 LYSSTNFVPKLP
+2452 SSNIEVTFGDLVLP
-2464 DIAKSACTST
+2464 DVTNSAEFADS
-2474 IVEVGDI
+2474 VES
-2481 VMNSVNDP
+2481 VM
-2489 ETFGRQ
+2489 
-2495 LREEILKNGKTTQCI
+2495 REAICKNGKTTQCI

>member
-31 GDMKFVKLIGNLD
+31 GDMYVKLIGNLD
-44 MPKTRKAIKAQ
+44 MSKTRKAINAQ

-72 KGVQTATKQAI
+72 KGVQSATKQAI

-437 QLYEISQVMDKLDD
+437 QLYEISQIMDKLDD

-582 GKALQMAS
+582 GKALQKAS

-1029 TDTLAQVQALSDG
+1029 TDTLAQVQALSEG

-1057 DFDWSSILNNDGFKE
+1057 DFDWSSILNNEDFKKQ
-1072 AFGNMTNVT
+1072 FGELGSV
-1081 EEYKNAYDDF
+1081 YDDF
-1091 IETISNNPSDL
+1091 IKTIANSPSDL
-1102 SACQSAFDN
+1102 GACQSAFN
-1111 LATAYIYNSDALKN
+1111 KLTTEYINNSDVMKN
-1125 VTEETKASTIAML
+1125 LTEDTKAGTVAML
-1138 SQMGVVNAAEVVNYR
+1138 EQMGVANAEEMVEARLAAQKYATANGCIDLANATWEEISALIAEGNASQETQQYLANLALSKIDVNNIKLDTKADVDNIIAIANAA
-1153 LGASESYAADTGKDL
+1153 GASAAQ
-1168 ESATLSEITAFAKE
+1168 I
-1182 ADMSDITKASLAA
+1182 AA
-1195 YVIEKIHAAS
+1195 LK
-1205 ITITTSADINNLTAL
+1205 
-1220 CSQLGVA
+1220 
-1227 GTALAQF
+1227 TALASLSNANITKWDDANKGGGMGSTNLMNPAKLNTPSSGNSKIDQF
-1234 ARLKAIAMDT
+1234 AKQQQAQKTKDAVQDATDT
-1244 SGKYTDGYKEYATT
+1244 LAKTLDDIKNGAYNLDASNFYA
-1258 AADQILQ
+1258 
-1265 NAVNAAQTKY
+1265 NY
-1275 TPQFG
+1275 S
-1280 GGSATSKAMDD
+1280 GGSATSKAVND
-1291 AAKSAKKAS
+1291 AAKAAKDA
-1300 DTAKETAQTLDWIET
+1300 AKDVKEAVAETFDFIENGINR
-1315 KLKLASKETEK
+1315 
-1326 LSKSFDKA
+1326 FDKA
-1334 FGMNQTRER
+1334 FSKLEDKVDKTSSSFTSRLN
-1343 YHAYISQIESEI
+1343 AYKEALNAATFGIELLTDDYNKYMQKANEVGLNEDIASAVRGGASNIWDYSDDTVKQQIKDYQSWY
-1355 HDNTTAAQVYQ
+1355 DKAQDCLDKIDELKDKQLELTQASIELLITQY
-1366 EKLNQIGLSY
+1366 EKLSTKVENANDRM
-1376 EWIAK
+1376 EKWI
-1381 IQSGAFSIDSIT
+1381 
-1393 DENLKTQI
+1393 
-1401 SEYQTYSDKLNSCY
+1401 
-1415 DTIESLEEERL
+1415 
-1426 QASVN
+1426 
-1431 YAEKL
+1431 
-1436 IDSHEKEIDSINKL
+1436 
-1450 IDRRKALVSLKEAFG
+1450 SLKESWGF
-1465 LSASKSDLKYQ
+1465 SANTKNYDSMNKNIQKQIDFIIKQDEQLKLLQKTVTKGSEAWYEYNERIDSNKASLIDLKQ
-1476 QDQYEQEIDALERQN
+1476 QMQ
-1491 KEIYDLMWTTTY
+1491 
-1503 GDEAWQ
+1503 
-1509 KYNDQMI
+1509 
-1516 ENTSSIQD
+1516 
-1524 LTQSL
+1524 
-1529 ADLASEMAN
+1529 
-1538 LPIDKYEKALDKI
+1538 
-1551 SAKNDLLDAK
+1551 
-1561 LENATSDKVK
+1561 ENAT
-1571 SKIIG
+1571 
-1576 SQLKL
+1576 
-1581 TRKKDNSAQSAAKTT
+1581 AAAE
-1596 QSNLNQSVKD
+1596 L
-1606 LKTATKKDNNIP
+1606 
-1618 VYNVDASGPNVKAR
+1618 
-1632 TAVNDYYKKVQNYTK
+1632 
-1647 AKKQIPAS
+1647 AK
-1655 LISKISGD
+1655 
-1663 GYSTLSKACANYN
+1663 
-1676 AALVA
+1676 
-1681 NDTAQATAALS
+1681 ATA
-1692 RETIRQE
+1692 
-1699 LADLAEQRASLAKTT
+1699 DKKT
-1714 ADFKVEK
+1714 EK
-1721 YDSKDELYDAKLDN
+1721 YDSQDELYDAKIDN
-1735 ATSTSSK
+1735 ATSAKTK
-1742 NKLIDRKIS
+1742 NKLINKKIS
-1751 NINNR
+1751 NITKR
-1756 QSAYNTAVK
+1756 QNIYNSVVT
-1765 TDNKNIKSAQKN
+1765 TDNKNLKSAKKT
-1777 ISKIKS
+1777 IGKFKS
-1783 TKKNKKILASIKKA
+1783 TKENKKVLASIKKA
-1797 AKAGKRISQS
+1797 AKADKRISQS
-1807 LLNKAAKLNDGG
+1807 LLDKASKLNDNG
-1819 KLYDACIQ
+1819 KLYNACVQ
-1827 YNAYLDAKE
+1827 YNAYWDAKQS
-1836 ADKVT
+1836 DKAT

-1847 TAKQDKATLAKEK
+1847 TAKQDKADLAKEK
-1860 FDNIASKY
+1860 FDNISSDY
-1868 DNKISSNEQKKTE
+1868 DNKISSNEQKKTAL
-1881 INNRISL
+1881 NNKISL
-1888 VEEFGGQANVSDY
+1888 AQEQGKQISAAYY
-1901 KSLISAENGEYK
+1901 KSLISSEKGEK
-1913 KLIKEREELRRNLE
+1913 NKLIKERKDLQKSLNDA
-1927 ESVVNGSIKKGSD
+1927 VIKGSIKKGSD
-1940 EWYDMV
+1940 EWHEMV
-1946 AKINDVTNAIDES
+1946 SAINEVTNAIDES
-1959 IRSIKQYQ
+1959 TQSIVEYQ
-1967 NALRQLKWDTF
+1967 NALRQLKWDAF
-1978 DKSLETVKRVNS
+1978 DKSMETVKRINS
-1990 EADYYIDLLSHKDMT
+1990 ENDYYIDLMSHKDMT
-2005 NKDTGN
+2005 DKDTGN
-2011 FTEYGI
+2011 FTKYGT

-2025 NYDNYIA
+2025 NYDNYLA
-2032 QAEAYQSE
+2032 QADEYQRE
-2040 YDKIMKQIEKGEL
+2040 YNKIMRQIEKGEL
-2053 SASDENVIQRLRD
+2053 SLSDENVIQRLRD
-2066 LQDAHR
+2066 LQNAHR
-2072 EAKKSAEDEL
+2072 DAKKSAEDEL
-2082 ESINDLVKQ
+2082 QSIQDLVKQ

-2106 YKKLK
+2106 FKKLK
-2111 DSELDAYKYQKEIAE
+2111 NNALDYYKYAKSIIE
-2126 KTKQIASLQKQL
+2126 KTKQIAALQKQL
-2138 IPYSNNDTE
+2138 IAYNGNDSE
-2147 ESRAQIQKLKV
+2147 ESRATIQKLKV
-2158 ELENA
+2158 QLEES
-2163 KSDLKDT
+2163 KSDLQDT
-2170 QYEKFISDTEDML
+2170 IYERYLSDTEDML
-2183 DDLMTDYQKFIDEKL
+2183 DDLMNDYQEFIDEKL
-2198 NDTNTILDEIKTLL
+2198 NDTNSILDEIKTLL
-2212 GSDIIETIKGLDSN
+2212 GSDIIETIKGLDSS
-2226 LTNDTKDQIGSS
+2226 LTNTTKDQIGSS

-2464 DIAKSACTST
+2464 DIAKSAGTST

-2481 VMNSVNDP
+2481 VMNGVNDP

-2495 LREEILKNGKTTQCI
+2495 LREEICKNGKTTQCI

-2523 VGNARLYK
+2523 IGNARLYK

>member
-1 MAVND
+1 MIDMVSSNNTFANNSMIFKTIDSSVDNTRKTLALFNKDWNTYKTNWQQGFSQNGVAGGIKSIFQSSNSNSVISKDQLQILRNWNNAVAHGCTNQETFNRIIKDADSNTKLYFSGLNKGKGSVEGLKNAQNVAKQSTIGLTLAQTALNAAISLGFTAALMLAVKGLDKLINSAKRASEAADEAFSDTTEKVQKNEEEAKSLDELISKYKELKESENLDVDGRKEIKEIQNDIADLVGVQASNLDLVNGKLDDEIAKLDEISAKEAKNAYETATANYNNSKKATDKAAGDDSFLFIDGYSYTGKREKEAEKVLKNAGFGGNVQSGGFFGNTLFIMDSFDNDMKELKGAQEKADYLQSMIDVLEQNGQRATDLYAGLISQRDKYLQYIDNQQDAANSLVNSWISYSQFSNDELSKINVDSLDSFEEYRQKMIEEAKNDESIGKMLADGTLSDEDLENTVND
-6 FIVNLVAGLS
+6 F
-16 KTKSKQQIKSDAKSL
+16 
-31 GDMKFVKLIGNLD
+31 M
-44 MPKTRKAIKAQ
+44 
-55 LKGLN
+55 
-60 NLTFNITPNVNT
+60 
-72 KGVQTATKQAI
+72 
-83 NNAQRVANNNKVHLN
+83 
-98 FDTSKQQL
+98 
-106 VNQIKILG
+106 
-114 RNNNKLF
+114 
-121 NNHEMTAKYN
+121 
-131 QLLNAANVAKS
+131 
-142 TGELKTLRGELS
+142 
-154 AFKTELVATNNAGMT
+154 
-169 WGSKFKESV
+169 
-178 KSYTKFFSGASLV
+178 
-191 YAISNQV
+191 
-198 RNAATEAKT
+198 
-207 LDDSLVN
+207 
-214 LQKVTDEISDRDA
+214 
-227 LYKYFDKSL
+227 
-236 SKAQE
+236 
-241 LNVKVGSLIDAVT
+241 
-254 ELKKLGW
+254 
-261 DLDDAE
+261 
-267 LGAKWANILSNVGD
+267 
-281 VDIDTAIGSIK
+281 
-292 TSIAS
+292 
-297 FDEIGGYG
+297 
-305 NDQMDKK
+305 
-312 LEAYTD
+312 
-318 LINNM
+318 
-323 SNKYSIDA
+323 
-331 EGLAESIRLSAGTL
+331 
-345 TEAHMSIEQAATMF
+345 
-359 ATANKYYNDPSY
+359 
-371 LGNTAKIGSLRM
+371 
-383 RASSGDTDAIEELQ
+383 
-397 EMGEEVDDLATATSN
+397 
-412 LREKLMALTGVDIM
+412 
-426 EDEHTFKSYYD
+426 
-437 QLYEISQVMDKLDD
+437 
-451 TSRAN
+451 
-456 VLETMFGKSRSAAGA
+456 
-471 AILSGMKESASA
+471 
-483 YEDAINSAGSA
+483 
-494 TEEYQTWMT
+494 
-503 SADAACQRFSNTLTE
+503 
-518 TYQSIINGNTVR
+518 
-530 DLANLGSAVLEFA
+530 
-543 NNWGIV
+543 
-549 EGTLKGVIALNL
+549 
-561 GKFIATGGM
+561 
-570 ALITATKQVEQY
+570 
-582 GKALQMAS
+582 
-590 NVPNG
+590 
-595 NLSARFQALKSIAQ
+595 
-609 ATSTLTTEQLRN
+609 ATSTKFSTWYEQ
-621 VLATNTLTQ
+621 
-630 ADRVRILQM
+630 
-639 QGMTKEMALQKLAE
+639 
-653 MNLTQATNAQ
+653 
-663 TAANT
+663 
-668 TSTASTFSLKAAMTG
+668 
-683 LGATLKSVFLSNPVG
+683 
-698 IVLMGISLG
+698 
-707 VSAVT
+707 
-712 SAVSKHNQAVE
+712 
-723 EARQKAKEAADAANT
+723 
-738 LGDEIATLANKYI
+738 
-751 QLSDA
+751 
-756 VKTDASA
+756 
-763 KEDLM
+763 
-768 TTQTEL
+768 
-774 LKKLGLEGE
+774 
-783 SIDDLIAKYG
+783 
-793 SLSNAIKQAS
+793 
-803 IDSLKNQQTDL
+803 
-814 IAGVNAAKEELMDVA
+814 
-829 KDNFWGTNNI
+829 W
-839 ISASGE
+839 
-845 EAVKAFKELEK
+845 
-856 AGVIDSGSYGTG
+856 
-868 GGQLVLIGD
+868 
-877 DTVEGALE
+877 
-885 NYKKLEDAV
+885 
-894 NALRD
+894 
-899 SEAFTA
+899 
-905 DELSDNSLFNS
+905 
-916 IYSRY
+916 
-921 SEMKESVEAYNSS
+921 
-934 IDNLNENLAQQ
+934 
-945 TMLTA
+945 
-950 LQGNELPKTE
+950 
-960 EDFNKFKQELIDTA
+960 
-974 VASEQFIGNEKEI
+974 IGNIESDVQHETPI
-987 TDAINN
+987 SSTDI
-993 YLSTVPEFEGY
+993 
-1004 YSIPLENELDKV
+1004 
-1016 DELLNQ
+1016 
-1022 EDFSKTF
+1022 
-1029 TDTLAQVQALSDG
+1029 LAQVQALSTG

-1326 LSKSFDKA
+1326 LNKSFDKA

-1355 HDNTTAAQVYQ
+1355 QDNTTAAQVYQ

-1450 IDRRKALVSLKEAFG
+1450 IDRRKALVSLKETFG

-1561 LENATSDKVK
+1561 LENATSDKTK

-1606 LKTATKKDNNIP
+1606 LRTATKKDNNIS
-1618 VYNVDASGPNVKAR
+1618 VYNVDALGPNVKAR

-1681 NDTAQATAALS
+1681 NDTAQETAALS

-1714 ADFKVEK
+1714 ADSKVEK

-2183 DDLMTDYQKFIDEKL
+2183 DDLMSDYQEFIDEKI
-2198 NDTNTILDEIKTLL
+2198 NDTNTILDSIKELL
-2212 GSDIIETIKGLDSN
+2212 GGNDGIIATLKSLDSS
-2226 LTNDTKDQIGSS
+2226 LTNTTKDQIDSS

-2247 AAKDYVHNTVTNDQ
+2247 GAKDYVNNTVTNDR
-2261 NKVNSKTDTSSYD
+2261 NTINSSHKTGLLRPTAVGTITLDNSLES
-2274 PAKEADIAKKK
+2274 KKK
-2285 NGIAQKK
+2285 NTTSIDDKLKTEK
-2292 KAINGQ
+2292 KAVKDAINSGKS
-2298 RQSFQNQIKE
+2298 RSKK
-2308 LESQLKQLY
+2308 LTDK
-2317 GELNSIENKYQFEK
+2317 ENKE
-2331 SSTKNKDK
+2331 
-2339 LQDLK
+2339 
-2344 NNYIEKKSGLNA
+2344 
-2356 MIQDVTHN
+2356 H
-2364 KDMLQ
+2364 
-2369 QFIADLDKQSAQLDK
+2369 ADLWKYIVKNYGRTPTNKMYKKLGGILGVKTDDTVTSKQKTAILNRMK
-2384 DLASINGYEKG
+2384 FNGYKKG
-2395 SEHIDKRQLAW
+2395 SEHIDKSQLAW

-2464 DIAKSACTST
+2464 DIAKSAGTST

-2481 VMNSVNDP
+2481 VMNGVNDP

>member
-1 MAVND
+1 MIFKTMTNTSGKTGIQPNN
-6 FIVNLVAGLS
+6 FISGLFNGDLF
-16 KTKSKQQIKSDAKSL
+16 KKQTFSLSEVLSTSDV
-31 GDMKFVKLIGNLD
+31 D
-44 MPKTRKAIKAQ
+44 AIKAYNKQ
-55 LKGLN
+55 IDN
-60 NLTFNITPNVNT
+60 CVTS
-72 KGVQTATKQAI
+72 QTAFNRTMLNTSKEAQNVVAAANGNKVALDGLTKSSKAAELGMKALAMAGNMLLIYALTSAVDIIYKCATASDRLAESAAQMGSEFVSTKSDISDYKTKIKELYQTINDDTSSYEDTYNARQELLKIQDEMIDKFGDEADAVKLVTDAI
-83 NNAQRVANNNKVHLN
+83 NGQTDSLDTLTQDKWQETVNAFNSDRGKGWTEKVADAFANIGHGNNFQRMIDEME
-98 FDTSKQQL
+98 DTEVTFHMIPMYGDDTYEEFSK
-106 VNQIKILG
+106 
-114 RNNNKLF
+114 KLKEDF
-121 NNHEMTAKYN
+121 GADITRTERDDAITLSGDLDTIYK
-131 QLLNAANVAKS
+131 QLLNIQTLAKGMGIDDTFLNDLGNQADEAKS
-142 TGELKTLRGELS
+142 K
-154 AFKTELVATNNAGMT
+154 
-169 WGSKFKESV
+169 
-178 KSYTKFFSGASLV
+178 
-191 YAISNQV
+191 
-198 RNAATEAKT
+198 
-207 LDDSLVN
+207 LDEYQEMYSQHV
-214 LQKVTDEISDRDA
+214 
-227 LYKYFDKSL
+227 LYDKIFNSEDYE
-236 SKAQE
+236 K
-241 LNVKVGSLIDAVT
+241 
-254 ELKKLGW
+254 
-261 DLDDAE
+261 
-267 LGAKWANILSNVGD
+267 
-281 VDIDTAIGSIK
+281 
-292 TSIAS
+292 S
-297 FDEIGGYG
+297 FDEI
-305 NDQMDKK
+305 NK
-312 LEAYTD
+312 AYE
-318 LINNM
+318 
-323 SNKYSIDA
+323 KYQDA
-331 EGLAESIRLSAGTL
+331 FASGDEESIEKAKQNYAEIVQSATKGL
-345 TEAHMSIEQAATMF
+345 DDQSVIDYFNSM
-359 ATANKYYNDPSY
+359 YPD
-371 LGNTAKIGSLRM
+371 
-383 RASSGDTDAIEELQ
+383 LQ
-397 EMGEEVDDLATATSN
+397 EVVGGWEFEVKFKAAVDDDS
-412 LREKLMALTGVDIM
+412 
-426 EDEHTFKSYYD
+426 
-437 QLYEISQVMDKLDD
+437 DD
-451 TSRAN
+451 F
-456 VLETMFGKSRSAAGA
+456 E
-471 AILSGMKESASA
+471 
-483 YEDAINSAGSA
+483 
-494 TEEYQTWMT
+494 
-503 SADAACQRFSNTLTE
+503 
-518 TYQSIINGNTVR
+518 
-530 DLANLGSAVLEFA
+530 
-543 NNWGIV
+543 
-549 EGTLKGVIALNL
+549 KGV
-561 GKFIATGGM
+561 
-570 ALITATKQVEQY
+570 Q
-582 GKALQMAS
+582 
-590 NVPNG
+590 
-595 NLSARFQALKSIAQ
+595 
-609 ATSTLTTEQLRN
+609 
-621 VLATNTLTQ
+621 
-630 ADRVRILQM
+630 
-639 QGMTKEMALQKLAE
+639 
-653 MNLTQATNAQ
+653 
-663 TAANT
+663 
-668 TSTASTFSLKAAMTG
+668 
-683 LGATLKSVFLSNPVG
+683 
-698 IVLMGISLG
+698 
-707 VSAVT
+707 
-712 SAVSKHNQAVE
+712 
-723 EARQKAKEAADAANT
+723 
-738 LGDEIATLANKYI
+738 
-751 QLSDA
+751 
-756 VKTDASA
+756 
-763 KEDLM
+763 
-768 TTQTEL
+768 
-774 LKKLGLEGE
+774 
-783 SIDDLIAKYG
+783 
-793 SLSNAIKQAS
+793 
-803 IDSLKNQQTDL
+803 
-814 IAGVNAAKEELMDVA
+814 
-829 KDNFWGTNNI
+829 
-839 ISASGE
+839 
-845 EAVKAFKELEK
+845 
-856 AGVIDSGSYGTG
+856 
-868 GGQLVLIGD
+868 
-877 DTVEGALE
+877 
-885 NYKKLEDAV
+885 DAV
-894 NALRD
+894 NKFDTIEDIKNYNPKVATDEQKDAYLQLKQY
-899 SEAFTA
+899 A
-905 DELSDNSLFNS
+905 DEYGLTLDQLIDKLVQLGLLQSQSKSDLLNKLIPSKSSPTAGVASVLTDTMDGVDADEATKWVESLTEEEAKLANSKDFENALEEQKKKLNGASLSADDYAAALQAV
-916 IYSRY
+916 
-921 SEMKESVEAYNSS
+921 K
-934 IDNLNENLAQQ
+934 DKQNENSEE
-945 TMLTA
+945 T
-950 LQGNELPKTE
+950 PISFTE
-960 EDFNKFKQELIDTA
+960 
-974 VASEQFIGNEKEI
+974 
-987 TDAINN
+987 AI
-993 YLSTVPEFEGY
+993 S
-1004 YSIPLENELDKV
+1004 
-1016 DELLNQ
+1016 
-1022 EDFSKTF
+1022 
-1029 TDTLAQVQALSDG
+1029 QVQALSEG
-1042 LDQLDKIYADVYDKE
+1042 LDQLDKIYADVYNKE
-1057 DFDWSSILNNDGFKE
+1057 DFDWSSILNNDDFKE
-1072 AFGNMTNVT
+1072 QFGSLKNTT
-1081 EEYKNAYDDF
+1081 EEYANAYNNF
-1091 IETISNNPSDL
+1091 IKTVSNSPSDL

-1111 LATAYIYNSDALKN
+1111 LASAYIYNSDALKN
-1125 VTEETKASTIAML
+1125 VTEETKTATVAML
-1138 SQMGVVNAAEVVNYR
+1138 EQMGVAN
-1153 LGASESYAADTGKDL
+1153 ASEIVDYQLAASKEYAAQTGRDL
-1168 ESATLSEITAFAKE
+1168 KNATLEELVAFAQE
-1182 ADMSDITKASLAA
+1182 ADMSDVTKASLASYIA
-1195 YVIEKIHAAS
+1195 EKIRAAS
-1205 ITITTSADINNLTAL
+1205 ITITTSADIANLTAL

-1227 GTALAQF
+1227 GTALQQF

-1265 NAVNAAQTKY
+1265 NAVNKATNAYKPQVNYSGGASTK
-1275 TPQFG
+1275 
-1280 GGSATSKAMDD
+1280 SAIDKANK
-1291 AAKSAKKAS
+1291 AAKDSAK
-1300 DTAKETAQTLDWIET
+1300 DAKETAQDIDWIET

-1355 HDNTTAAQVYQ
+1355 QDNTTAAQVYQ

-1450 IDRRKALVSLKEAFG
+1450 IDRRKALVSLKETFG

-1561 LENATSDKVK
+1561 LENATSDKAK
-1571 SKIIG
+1571 SKIVG

-1606 LKTATKKDNNIP
+1606 LKTATKKDNNIS

-1681 NDTAQATAALS
+1681 NDTAQETAALS

-1714 ADFKVEK
+1714 ADSKVEK

-1868 DNKISSNEQKKTE
+1868 DNKISSNEQKKTK

-1888 VEEFGGQANVSDY
+1888 VEEFGEQANVSDY

-1913 KLIKEREELRRNLE
+1913 KLIKKREELRRNLE

-1940 EWYDMV
+1940 EWYEMV
-1946 AKINDVTNAIDES
+1946 SAINEVTNAIDES

-1978 DKSLETVKRVNS
+1978 DKSMETVKRVNS

-2005 NKDTGN
+2005 DKDTGN

-2066 LQDAHR
+2066 LQNAHR

-2111 DSELDAYKYQKEIAE
+2111 DSELEAYKYQKEIAE

-2138 IPYSNNDTE
+2138 TAYTGNNSE
-2147 ESRAQIQKLKV
+2147 ESRATIQKLKV

-2183 DDLMTDYQKFIDEKL
+2183 DDLISDYQEFIDEKI
-2198 NDTNTILDEIKTLL
+2198 NDTNTILDSIKELL
-2212 GSDIIETIKGLDSN
+2212 GGNDGIIATLKSLDST
-2226 LTNDTKDQIGSS
+2226 LTNTTKDQIDSS

-2247 AAKDYVHNTVTNDQ
+2247 GAKDYVNNTVTNDR
-2261 NKVNSKTDTSSYD
+2261 NTINSSPKTGLLRPTAVGTITLDNSLES
-2274 PAKEADIAKKK
+2274 KKK
-2285 NGIAQKK
+2285 NTTSIDDKLKNEK
-2292 KAINGQ
+2292 KAVKDAINSGKS
-2298 RQSFQNQIKE
+2298 RSKKLTDKENQE
-2308 LESQLKQLY
+2308 
-2317 GELNSIENKYQFEK
+2317 
-2331 SSTKNKDK
+2331 
-2339 LQDLK
+2339 
-2344 NNYIEKKSGLNA
+2344 
-2356 MIQDVTHN
+2356 H
-2364 KDMLQ
+2364 
-2369 QFIADLDKQSAQLDK
+2369 ADLWKYIVKNYGRTPTNKMYKKLGDILGVKTDDTVTSKQKTAILNRMK
-2384 DLASINGYEKG
+2384 FNGYKKG
-2395 SEHIDKRQLAW
+2395 SEHIDKSQLAW
-2406 TQENKRE
+2406 TQEDKRE
-2413 LIYRAADGALLTE
+2413 MIYRASDGAVLTK

-2443 ELAKTNPSL
+2443 KMAQMNPSL
-2452 LYSSTNFVPKLP
+2452 LTSGINYMPNLP
-2464 DIAKSACTST
+2464 EITKSAGTST

-2481 VMNSVNDP
+2481 VMNGVNDV

-2495 LREEILKNGKTTQCI
+2495 LREEILRNGKTTQCI

-2523 VGNARLYK
+2523 IGNARLYK

>member
-1 MAVND
+1 MIFKTMTNTSGKTGIQPNN
-6 FIVNLVAGLS
+6 FISGLFNGDLF
-16 KTKSKQQIKSDAKSL
+16 KKQTFSLSEVLSTSDV
-31 GDMKFVKLIGNLD
+31 D
-44 MPKTRKAIKAQ
+44 AIKAYNKQ
-55 LKGLN
+55 IDN
-60 NLTFNITPNVNT
+60 CVTS
-72 KGVQTATKQAI
+72 QTAFNRTMLNTSKEAQNVVAAANGNKVALDGLTKSSKAAELGMKALAMAGNMLLIYALTSAVDIIYKCATASDRLAESAAQMGSEFVSTKSDISDYKTKIKELYQTINDDTSSYEDTYNARQELLKIQDEMIDKFGDEADAVKLVTDAI
-83 NNAQRVANNNKVHLN
+83 NGQTDSLDTLTQDKWQETVNAFNSDRGKGWTEKVADAFANIGHGNNFQRMIDEME
-98 FDTSKQQL
+98 DTEVTFHMIPMYGDDTYEEFSK
-106 VNQIKILG
+106 
-114 RNNNKLF
+114 KLKEDF
-121 NNHEMTAKYN
+121 GADITRTERDDAITLSGDLDTIYK
-131 QLLNAANVAKS
+131 QLLNIQTLAKGMGIDDTFLNDLGNQADEAKS
-142 TGELKTLRGELS
+142 K
-154 AFKTELVATNNAGMT
+154 
-169 WGSKFKESV
+169 
-178 KSYTKFFSGASLV
+178 
-191 YAISNQV
+191 
-198 RNAATEAKT
+198 
-207 LDDSLVN
+207 LDEYQEMYSQHV
-214 LQKVTDEISDRDA
+214 
-227 LYKYFDKSL
+227 LYDKIFNSEDYE
-236 SKAQE
+236 K
-241 LNVKVGSLIDAVT
+241 
-254 ELKKLGW
+254 
-261 DLDDAE
+261 
-267 LGAKWANILSNVGD
+267 
-281 VDIDTAIGSIK
+281 
-292 TSIAS
+292 S
-297 FDEIGGYG
+297 FDEI
-305 NDQMDKK
+305 NK
-312 LEAYTD
+312 AYE
-318 LINNM
+318 
-323 SNKYSIDA
+323 KYQDA
-331 EGLAESIRLSAGTL
+331 FASGDEESIEKAKQNYAEIVQSATKGL
-345 TEAHMSIEQAATMF
+345 DDQSVIDYFNSM
-359 ATANKYYNDPSY
+359 YPD
-371 LGNTAKIGSLRM
+371 
-383 RASSGDTDAIEELQ
+383 LQ
-397 EMGEEVDDLATATSN
+397 EVVGGWEFEVKFKAAVDDDS
-412 LREKLMALTGVDIM
+412 
-426 EDEHTFKSYYD
+426 
-437 QLYEISQVMDKLDD
+437 DD
-451 TSRAN
+451 F
-456 VLETMFGKSRSAAGA
+456 E
-471 AILSGMKESASA
+471 
-483 YEDAINSAGSA
+483 
-494 TEEYQTWMT
+494 
-503 SADAACQRFSNTLTE
+503 
-518 TYQSIINGNTVR
+518 
-530 DLANLGSAVLEFA
+530 
-543 NNWGIV
+543 
-549 EGTLKGVIALNL
+549 KGV
-561 GKFIATGGM
+561 
-570 ALITATKQVEQY
+570 Q
-582 GKALQMAS
+582 
-590 NVPNG
+590 
-595 NLSARFQALKSIAQ
+595 
-609 ATSTLTTEQLRN
+609 
-621 VLATNTLTQ
+621 
-630 ADRVRILQM
+630 
-639 QGMTKEMALQKLAE
+639 
-653 MNLTQATNAQ
+653 
-663 TAANT
+663 
-668 TSTASTFSLKAAMTG
+668 
-683 LGATLKSVFLSNPVG
+683 
-698 IVLMGISLG
+698 
-707 VSAVT
+707 
-712 SAVSKHNQAVE
+712 
-723 EARQKAKEAADAANT
+723 
-738 LGDEIATLANKYI
+738 
-751 QLSDA
+751 
-756 VKTDASA
+756 
-763 KEDLM
+763 
-768 TTQTEL
+768 
-774 LKKLGLEGE
+774 
-783 SIDDLIAKYG
+783 
-793 SLSNAIKQAS
+793 
-803 IDSLKNQQTDL
+803 
-814 IAGVNAAKEELMDVA
+814 
-829 KDNFWGTNNI
+829 
-839 ISASGE
+839 
-845 EAVKAFKELEK
+845 
-856 AGVIDSGSYGTG
+856 
-868 GGQLVLIGD
+868 
-877 DTVEGALE
+877 
-885 NYKKLEDAV
+885 DAV
-894 NALRD
+894 NKFDTIEDIKNYNPKVATDEQKDAYLQLKQY
-899 SEAFTA
+899 A
-905 DELSDNSLFNS
+905 DEYGLTLDQLIDKLVQLGLLQSQSKSDLLNKLIPSKSSPTAGVASVLTDTMDGVDADEATKWVESLTEEEAKLANSKDFENALEEQKKKLNGASLSADDYAAALQAV
-916 IYSRY
+916 
-921 SEMKESVEAYNSS
+921 K
-934 IDNLNENLAQQ
+934 DKQNENS
-945 TMLTA
+945 
-950 LQGNELPKTE
+950 E
-960 EDFNKFKQELIDTA
+960 ETPI
-974 VASEQFIGNEKEI
+974 SS
-987 TDAINN
+987 TDI
-993 YLSTVPEFEGY
+993 
-1004 YSIPLENELDKV
+1004 
-1016 DELLNQ
+1016 
-1022 EDFSKTF
+1022 
-1029 TDTLAQVQALSDG
+1029 LAQVQALSTG

-1111 LATAYIYNSDALKN
+1111 LASAYIYNSDALKN
-1125 VTEETKASTIAML
+1125 VTEETKTATVAML
-1138 SQMGVVNAAEVVNYR
+1138 EQMGVAN
-1153 LGASESYAADTGKDL
+1153 ASEIVDYQLAASKEYAAQTGRDL
-1168 ESATLSEITAFAKE
+1168 KNATLEELVAFAQE
-1182 ADMSDITKASLAA
+1182 ADMSDVTKASLASYIA
-1195 YVIEKIHAAS
+1195 EKIRAAS
-1205 ITITTSADINNLTAL
+1205 ITITTSADIANLTAL

-1227 GTALAQF
+1227 GTALQQF

-1265 NAVNAAQTKY
+1265 NAVNKATNAYKPQVNYSGGASTK
-1275 TPQFG
+1275 
-1280 GGSATSKAMDD
+1280 SAIDKANK
-1291 AAKSAKKAS
+1291 AAKDSAK
-1300 DTAKETAQTLDWIET
+1300 DAKETAQDIDWIET

-1355 HDNTTAAQVYQ
+1355 QDNTTAAQVYQ

-1450 IDRRKALVSLKEAFG
+1450 IDRRKALVSLKETFG

-1561 LENATSDKVK
+1561 LENATSDKAK

-1606 LKTATKKDNNIP
+1606 LKTATKKDNNIS

-1681 NDTAQATAALS
+1681 NDTAQETAALS

-1714 ADFKVEK
+1714 ADSKVEK

-2005 NKDTGN
+2005 DKDTGN

-2017 ATIGLHKT
+2017 AAIGLHKT
-2025 NYDNYIA
+2025 NYDSYIA

-2183 DDLMTDYQKFIDEKL
+2183 DDLMSDYQEFIDEKI
-2198 NDTNTILDEIKTLL
+2198 NDTNTILDSIKELL
-2212 GSDIIETIKGLDSN
+2212 GGNDGIIATLKSLDSS
-2226 LTNDTKDQIGSS
+2226 LTNTTKDQIDSS

-2247 AAKDYVHNTVTNDQ
+2247 GAKDYVNNTVTNDR
-2261 NKVNSKTDTSSYD
+2261 NTINSSHKTGLLRPTAVGTITLDNSLES
-2274 PAKEADIAKKK
+2274 KKK
-2285 NGIAQKK
+2285 NTTSIDDKLKTEK
-2292 KAINGQ
+2292 KAVKDAINSGKS
-2298 RQSFQNQIKE
+2298 RSKK
-2308 LESQLKQLY
+2308 LTDK
-2317 GELNSIENKYQFEK
+2317 ENKE
-2331 SSTKNKDK
+2331 
-2339 LQDLK
+2339 
-2344 NNYIEKKSGLNA
+2344 
-2356 MIQDVTHN
+2356 H
-2364 KDMLQ
+2364 
-2369 QFIADLDKQSAQLDK
+2369 ADLWKYIVKNYGRTPTNKMYKKLGGILGVKTDDTVTSKQKTAILNRMK
-2384 DLASINGYEKG
+2384 FNGYKKG
-2395 SEHIDKRQLAW
+2395 SEHIDKSQLAW

-2443 ELAKTNPSL
+2443 KMAQMNPSL
-2452 LYSSTNFVPKLP
+2452 LTSGINYMPNLP
-2464 DIAKSACTST
+2464 EITKSAGTST

-2481 VMNSVNDP
+2481 VMNGVNDV

-2495 LREEILKNGKTTQCI
+2495 LREEILRNGKTTQCI

>member
-1 MAVND
+1 MIFKTMTNTSGKTGIQPNN
-6 FIVNLVAGLS
+6 FISGLFNGDLF
-16 KTKSKQQIKSDAKSL
+16 KKQTFSLSEVLSTSDV
-31 GDMKFVKLIGNLD
+31 D
-44 MPKTRKAIKAQ
+44 AIKAYNKQ
-55 LKGLN
+55 IDN
-60 NLTFNITPNVNT
+60 CVTS
-72 KGVQTATKQAI
+72 QTAFNRTMLNTSKEAQNVVAAANGNKVALDGLTKSSKAAELGMKALAMAGNMLLIYALTSAVDIIYKCATASDRLAESAAQMGSEFVSTKSDISDYKTKIKELYQTINDDTSSYEDTYNARQELLKIQDEMIDKFGDEADAVKLVTDAI
-83 NNAQRVANNNKVHLN
+83 NGQTDSLDTLTQDKWQETVNAFNSDRGKGWTEKVADAFANIGHGNNFQRMIDEME
-98 FDTSKQQL
+98 DTEVTFHMIPMYGDDTYEEFSK
-106 VNQIKILG
+106 
-114 RNNNKLF
+114 KLKEDF
-121 NNHEMTAKYN
+121 GADITRTERDDAITLSGDLDTIYK
-131 QLLNAANVAKS
+131 QLLNIQTLAKGMGIDDTFLNDLGNQADEAKS
-142 TGELKTLRGELS
+142 K
-154 AFKTELVATNNAGMT
+154 
-169 WGSKFKESV
+169 
-178 KSYTKFFSGASLV
+178 
-191 YAISNQV
+191 
-198 RNAATEAKT
+198 
-207 LDDSLVN
+207 LDEYQEMYSQHV
-214 LQKVTDEISDRDA
+214 
-227 LYKYFDKSL
+227 LYDKIFNSEDYE
-236 SKAQE
+236 K
-241 LNVKVGSLIDAVT
+241 
-254 ELKKLGW
+254 
-261 DLDDAE
+261 
-267 LGAKWANILSNVGD
+267 
-281 VDIDTAIGSIK
+281 
-292 TSIAS
+292 S
-297 FDEIGGYG
+297 FDEI
-305 NDQMDKK
+305 NK
-312 LEAYTD
+312 AYE
-318 LINNM
+318 
-323 SNKYSIDA
+323 KYQDA
-331 EGLAESIRLSAGTL
+331 FASGDEESIEKAKQNYAEIVQSATKGL
-345 TEAHMSIEQAATMF
+345 DDQSVIDYFNSM
-359 ATANKYYNDPSY
+359 YPD
-371 LGNTAKIGSLRM
+371 
-383 RASSGDTDAIEELQ
+383 LQ
-397 EMGEEVDDLATATSN
+397 EVVGCWEFEVKFKAAVDDDS
-412 LREKLMALTGVDIM
+412 
-426 EDEHTFKSYYD
+426 
-437 QLYEISQVMDKLDD
+437 DD
-451 TSRAN
+451 F
-456 VLETMFGKSRSAAGA
+456 E
-471 AILSGMKESASA
+471 
-483 YEDAINSAGSA
+483 
-494 TEEYQTWMT
+494 
-503 SADAACQRFSNTLTE
+503 
-518 TYQSIINGNTVR
+518 
-530 DLANLGSAVLEFA
+530 
-543 NNWGIV
+543 
-549 EGTLKGVIALNL
+549 KGV
-561 GKFIATGGM
+561 
-570 ALITATKQVEQY
+570 Q
-582 GKALQMAS
+582 
-590 NVPNG
+590 
-595 NLSARFQALKSIAQ
+595 
-609 ATSTLTTEQLRN
+609 
-621 VLATNTLTQ
+621 
-630 ADRVRILQM
+630 
-639 QGMTKEMALQKLAE
+639 
-653 MNLTQATNAQ
+653 
-663 TAANT
+663 
-668 TSTASTFSLKAAMTG
+668 
-683 LGATLKSVFLSNPVG
+683 
-698 IVLMGISLG
+698 
-707 VSAVT
+707 
-712 SAVSKHNQAVE
+712 
-723 EARQKAKEAADAANT
+723 
-738 LGDEIATLANKYI
+738 
-751 QLSDA
+751 
-756 VKTDASA
+756 
-763 KEDLM
+763 
-768 TTQTEL
+768 
-774 LKKLGLEGE
+774 
-783 SIDDLIAKYG
+783 
-793 SLSNAIKQAS
+793 
-803 IDSLKNQQTDL
+803 
-814 IAGVNAAKEELMDVA
+814 
-829 KDNFWGTNNI
+829 
-839 ISASGE
+839 
-845 EAVKAFKELEK
+845 
-856 AGVIDSGSYGTG
+856 
-868 GGQLVLIGD
+868 
-877 DTVEGALE
+877 
-885 NYKKLEDAV
+885 DAV
-894 NALRD
+894 NKFDTIEDIKNYNPKVATDEQKDAYLQLKQY
-899 SEAFTA
+899 A
-905 DELSDNSLFNS
+905 DEYGLTLDQLIDKLVQLGLLQSQSKSDLLNKLIPSKSSPTAGVASVLTDTMDGVDADEATKWVESLTEEEAKLANSKDFENALEEQKKKLNGASLSADDYAAALQAV
-916 IYSRY
+916 
-921 SEMKESVEAYNSS
+921 K
-934 IDNLNENLAQQ
+934 DKQNENS
-945 TMLTA
+945 
-950 LQGNELPKTE
+950 E
-960 EDFNKFKQELIDTA
+960 ETPI
-974 VASEQFIGNEKEI
+974 SS
-987 TDAINN
+987 TDI
-993 YLSTVPEFEGY
+993 
-1004 YSIPLENELDKV
+1004 
-1016 DELLNQ
+1016 
-1022 EDFSKTF
+1022 
-1029 TDTLAQVQALSDG
+1029 LAQVQALSTG

-1220 CSQLGVA
+1220 YSQLGVA

-1244 SGKYTDGYKEYATT
+1244 SGKYTDGYKKYATT

-1355 HDNTTAAQVYQ
+1355 QDNTTAAQVYQ

-1450 IDRRKALVSLKEAFG
+1450 IDRRKALVSLKETFG

-1561 LENATSDKVK
+1561 LENATSDKAK

-1606 LKTATKKDNNIP
+1606 LRTATKKDNNIS
-1618 VYNVDASGPNVKAR
+1618 VYNVDALGPNVKAR

-1655 LISKISGD
+1655 LIFKISGD

-1681 NDTAQATAALS
+1681 NDTAQETAALS

-1714 ADFKVEK
+1714 ADSKVEK

-2005 NKDTGN
+2005 DKDTGN

-2183 DDLMTDYQKFIDEKL
+2183 DDLMSDYQEFIDEKI
-2198 NDTNTILDEIKTLL
+2198 NDTNTILDSIKELL
-2212 GSDIIETIKGLDSN
+2212 GGNDGIIATLKSLDSS
-2226 LTNDTKDQIGSS
+2226 LTNTTKDQIDSS

-2247 AAKDYVHNTVTNDQ
+2247 GAKDYVNNTVTNDR
-2261 NKVNSKTDTSSYD
+2261 NTINSSHKTGLLRPTAVGTITLDNSLES
-2274 PAKEADIAKKK
+2274 KKK
-2285 NGIAQKK
+2285 NTTSIDDKLKTEK
-2292 KAINGQ
+2292 KAVKDAINSGKS
-2298 RQSFQNQIKE
+2298 RSKK
-2308 LESQLKQLY
+2308 LTDK
-2317 GELNSIENKYQFEK
+2317 ENKE
-2331 SSTKNKDK
+2331 
-2339 LQDLK
+2339 
-2344 NNYIEKKSGLNA
+2344 
-2356 MIQDVTHN
+2356 H
-2364 KDMLQ
+2364 
-2369 QFIADLDKQSAQLDK
+2369 ADLWKYIVKNYGRTPTNKMYKKLGGILGVKTDDTVTSKQKTAILNRMK
-2384 DLASINGYEKG
+2384 FNGYKKG
-2395 SEHIDKRQLAW
+2395 SEHIDKSQLAW

-2413 LIYRAADGALLTE
+2413 LIYRASDGAVLTK

-2443 ELAKTNPSL
+2443 KLAKTNPSL

-2464 DIAKSACTST
+2464 DIAKSAGTST

-2481 VMNSVNDP
+2481 VMNGVNDP

-2495 LREEILKNGKTTQCI
+2495 LREEICKNGKTTQCI
-2510 TEAVSAKQLGKNG
+2510 AEAVSAKQLGKNRNSI
-2523 VGNARLYK
+2523 GNARLYK

>member
-1 MAVND
+1 MIFKTMTNTSGKTGIQPNN
-6 FIVNLVAGLS
+6 FISGLFNGDLF
-16 KTKSKQQIKSDAKSL
+16 KKQTFSLSEVLSTSDV
-31 GDMKFVKLIGNLD
+31 D
-44 MPKTRKAIKAQ
+44 AIKAYNKQ
-55 LKGLN
+55 IDN
-60 NLTFNITPNVNT
+60 CVTS
-72 KGVQTATKQAI
+72 QTAFNRTMLNTSKEAQNVVAAANGNKVALDGLTKSSKAAELGMKALAMAGNMLLIYALTSAVDIIYKCATASDRLAESAAQMGSEFVSTKSDISDYKTKIKELYQTINDDTSSYEDTYNARQELLKIQDEMIDKFGDEADAVKLVTDAI
-83 NNAQRVANNNKVHLN
+83 NGQTDSLDTLTQDKWQETVNAFNSDRGKGWTEKVADAFANIGHGNNFQRMIDEME
-98 FDTSKQQL
+98 DTEVTFHMIPMYGDDTYEEFSK
-106 VNQIKILG
+106 
-114 RNNNKLF
+114 KLKEDF
-121 NNHEMTAKYN
+121 GADITRTERDDAITLSGDLDTIYK
-131 QLLNAANVAKS
+131 QLLNIQTLAKGMGIDDTFLNDLGNQADEAKS
-142 TGELKTLRGELS
+142 K
-154 AFKTELVATNNAGMT
+154 
-169 WGSKFKESV
+169 
-178 KSYTKFFSGASLV
+178 
-191 YAISNQV
+191 
-198 RNAATEAKT
+198 
-207 LDDSLVN
+207 LDEYQEMYSQHV
-214 LQKVTDEISDRDA
+214 
-227 LYKYFDKSL
+227 LYDKIFNSEDYE
-236 SKAQE
+236 K
-241 LNVKVGSLIDAVT
+241 
-254 ELKKLGW
+254 
-261 DLDDAE
+261 
-267 LGAKWANILSNVGD
+267 
-281 VDIDTAIGSIK
+281 
-292 TSIAS
+292 S
-297 FDEIGGYG
+297 FDEI
-305 NDQMDKK
+305 NK
-312 LEAYTD
+312 AYE
-318 LINNM
+318 
-323 SNKYSIDA
+323 KYQDA
-331 EGLAESIRLSAGTL
+331 FASGDEESIEKAKQNYAEIVQSATKGL
-345 TEAHMSIEQAATMF
+345 DDQSVIDYFNSM
-359 ATANKYYNDPSY
+359 YPD
-371 LGNTAKIGSLRM
+371 
-383 RASSGDTDAIEELQ
+383 LQ
-397 EMGEEVDDLATATSN
+397 EVVGGWEFEVKFKAAVDDDS
-412 LREKLMALTGVDIM
+412 
-426 EDEHTFKSYYD
+426 
-437 QLYEISQVMDKLDD
+437 DD
-451 TSRAN
+451 F
-456 VLETMFGKSRSAAGA
+456 E
-471 AILSGMKESASA
+471 
-483 YEDAINSAGSA
+483 
-494 TEEYQTWMT
+494 
-503 SADAACQRFSNTLTE
+503 
-518 TYQSIINGNTVR
+518 
-530 DLANLGSAVLEFA
+530 
-543 NNWGIV
+543 
-549 EGTLKGVIALNL
+549 KGV
-561 GKFIATGGM
+561 
-570 ALITATKQVEQY
+570 Q
-582 GKALQMAS
+582 
-590 NVPNG
+590 
-595 NLSARFQALKSIAQ
+595 
-609 ATSTLTTEQLRN
+609 
-621 VLATNTLTQ
+621 
-630 ADRVRILQM
+630 
-639 QGMTKEMALQKLAE
+639 
-653 MNLTQATNAQ
+653 
-663 TAANT
+663 
-668 TSTASTFSLKAAMTG
+668 
-683 LGATLKSVFLSNPVG
+683 
-698 IVLMGISLG
+698 
-707 VSAVT
+707 
-712 SAVSKHNQAVE
+712 
-723 EARQKAKEAADAANT
+723 
-738 LGDEIATLANKYI
+738 
-751 QLSDA
+751 
-756 VKTDASA
+756 
-763 KEDLM
+763 
-768 TTQTEL
+768 
-774 LKKLGLEGE
+774 
-783 SIDDLIAKYG
+783 
-793 SLSNAIKQAS
+793 
-803 IDSLKNQQTDL
+803 
-814 IAGVNAAKEELMDVA
+814 
-829 KDNFWGTNNI
+829 
-839 ISASGE
+839 
-845 EAVKAFKELEK
+845 
-856 AGVIDSGSYGTG
+856 
-868 GGQLVLIGD
+868 
-877 DTVEGALE
+877 
-885 NYKKLEDAV
+885 DAV
-894 NALRD
+894 NKFDTIEDIKNYNPKVATDEQKDAYLQLKQY
-899 SEAFTA
+899 A
-905 DELSDNSLFNS
+905 DEYGLTLDQLIDKLVQLGLLKSQSKSDLLNKLIPSKSSPTAGVASVLTDTMDGVDADEATKWVESLTEEEAKLANSKDFENALEEQKKKLNGASLSADDYAAALQAV
-916 IYSRY
+916 
-921 SEMKESVEAYNSS
+921 K
-934 IDNLNENLAQQ
+934 DKQNENS
-945 TMLTA
+945 
-950 LQGNELPKTE
+950 E
-960 EDFNKFKQELIDTA
+960 ETPI
-974 VASEQFIGNEKEI
+974 SS
-987 TDAINN
+987 TDI
-993 YLSTVPEFEGY
+993 
-1004 YSIPLENELDKV
+1004 
-1016 DELLNQ
+1016 
-1022 EDFSKTF
+1022 
-1029 TDTLAQVQALSDG
+1029 LAQVQALSTG

-1355 HDNTTAAQVYQ
+1355 QDNTTAAQVYQ

-1450 IDRRKALVSLKEAFG
+1450 IDRRKALVSLKETFG

-1561 LENATSDKVK
+1561 LENATSDKAK

-1606 LKTATKKDNNIP
+1606 LRTATKKDNNIS
-1618 VYNVDASGPNVKAR
+1618 VYNVDALGPNVKAR

-1681 NDTAQATAALS
+1681 NDTAQETAALS

-1714 ADFKVEK
+1714 ADSKVEK

-2005 NKDTGN
+2005 DKDTGN

-2183 DDLMTDYQKFIDEKL
+2183 DDLMSDYQEFIDEKI
-2198 NDTNTILDEIKTLL
+2198 NDTNTILDSIKELL
-2212 GSDIIETIKGLDSN
+2212 GGNDGIIATLKSLDSS
-2226 LTNDTKDQIGSS
+2226 LTNTTKDQIDSS

-2247 AAKDYVHNTVTNDQ
+2247 GAKDYVNNTVTNDR
-2261 NKVNSKTDTSSYD
+2261 NTINSSHKTGLLRPTAVGTITLDNSLES
-2274 PAKEADIAKKK
+2274 KKK
-2285 NGIAQKK
+2285 NTTSIDDKLKTEK
-2292 KAINGQ
+2292 KAVKDAINSGKS
-2298 RQSFQNQIKE
+2298 RSKK
-2308 LESQLKQLY
+2308 LTDK
-2317 GELNSIENKYQFEK
+2317 ENKE
-2331 SSTKNKDK
+2331 
-2339 LQDLK
+2339 
-2344 NNYIEKKSGLNA
+2344 
-2356 MIQDVTHN
+2356 H
-2364 KDMLQ
+2364 
-2369 QFIADLDKQSAQLDK
+2369 ADLWKYIVKNYGRTPTNKMYKKLGGILGVKTDDTVTSKQKTAILNRMK
-2384 DLASINGYEKG
+2384 FNGYKKG
-2395 SEHIDKRQLAW
+2395 SEHIDKSQLAW

-2413 LIYRAADGALLTE
+2413 LIYRASDGAVLTK

-2443 ELAKTNPSL
+2443 KLAKTNPSL

-2464 DIAKSACTST
+2464 DIAKSAGTST

-2481 VMNSVNDP
+2481 VMNGVNDP

-2495 LREEILKNGKTTQCI
+2495 LREEICKNGKTTQCI
-2510 TEAVSAKQLGKNG
+2510 AEAVSAKQLGKNRNSI
-2523 VGNARLYK
+2523 GNARLYK